1 MDKLSGDMNYELLM
15 KGIDGEVW
23 SLDLPLDAPAMN
35 YQTNN
40 LAELKDRNASYSQR
54 ISLPRTTHNEQ
65 AFQFSFVIGSGSY
78 VPYMRFPCQLFYE
91 GALISPVGAVL
102 NIVDVSDESIGIQ
115 IIGATADLFDTLNNT
130 DAKDPGDGMFLLKW
144 YTDTMGQ
151 IERRLVGPEG
161 VKVLYFW
168 LYATLQKN
176 PNIPPISMEAIQQVR
191 ELDKFYPHLNWYDL
205 VTWIFAREGYSL
217 ETDVDPVDRDEMFL
231 PCTYPVLA
239 DNPNAPKASGTGWIQ
254 DPPIGTT
261 VGVVWQGF
269 PGVTLSDPVA
279 GRLLMGT
286 VAGTFNWMTLWDTTI
301 TFSFSWSNISAI
313 RNGSVAVQV
322 THYKNDGTSAIVLI
336 RSWSSGSSGSASV
349 NIPMEAG
356 EHILVSGSLATVNPS
371 ANQYDMR
378 FPVSITA
385 PPVPETSPGDK
396 PQPGLTY
403 DLLAS
408 TGFKSL
414 GDIVKAFFQLFGLT
428 IDVNP
433 ATKVA
438 RAYSV
443 QEFYNR
449 RSSSGKNWS
458 DKLIKGKDTKLTFQ
472 LSNYAQSNEIKLED
486 NKDNNVTDSYKF
498 SIPDVNL
505 QPTKL
510 LFQIGFLAGLN
521 QTLYDEDTT
530 DKVHTIANYP
540 IWTVNRGRV
549 ENGEMTETTW
559 EYNALSKP
567 MVVHVNKSDYMWPQV
582 SVGYTLIRVRLFT
595 AYFKNLNYYVPK
607 YYDKLINNILKRPKI
622 LQTQILLD
630 SLDIQSL
637 DLFDPI
643 WLEEPGFW
651 FYVSKINNFQ
661 AEKITKVD
669 LIRM

>member
-1 MDKLSGDMNYELLM
+1 MNYELLM

-35 YQTNN
+35 YQINN

-65 AFQFSFVIGSGSY
+65 AFQFSFVVGSDSG
-78 VPYMRFPCQLFYE
+78 VPYMKFPCQLFYE
-91 GALISPVGAVL
+91 GALISPAGAVL
-102 NIVDVSDESIGIQ
+102 NIVDISDTSIGVQ
-115 IIGATADLFDTLNNT
+115 ILGATVDLFDTLNNT
-130 DAKDPGDGMFLLKW
+130 DAKDPGDGMFLFKW
-144 YTDTMGQ
+144 YTNTMGQ
-151 IERRLVGPEG
+151 TERHLSGSG
-161 VKVLYFW
+161 KVKILYFW

-176 PNIPPISMEAIQQVR
+176 PNFPPFAMEAIRQVS

-205 VTWIFAREGYSL
+205 VTWIFDRAGYSL
-217 ETDVDPVDRDEMFL
+217 ETNVDPVDRAGMFL

-239 DNPNAPKASGTGWIQ
+239 DNPKAPKATGVGWIRN
-254 DPPIGTT
+254 PSVGTT
-261 VGVVWQGF
+261 GVTWKGF

-279 GRLLMGT
+279 GRLT
-286 VAGTFNWMTLWDTTI
+286 IDSKPGTFNWMTLWDTTI
-301 TFSFSWSNISAI
+301 TFKFSWSNISAI
-313 RNGSVAVQV
+313 QKSSVAVKV
-322 THYKNDGTSAIVLI
+322 THYKNDGTSAVVLS
-336 RSWSSGSSGSASV
+336 RTWSSGSSGSASV
-349 NIPMEAG
+349 NIQMEAG
-356 EHILVSGSLATVNPS
+356 EYILVSGSLALAVKPVNS
-371 ANQYDMR
+371 FDMS
-378 FPVSITA
+378 FPVNITA

-414 GDIVKAFFQLFGLT
+414 GDIVKAFVQLFGLT
-428 IDVNP
+428 VDVNP

-438 RAYSV
+438 RAYSI

-472 LSNYAQSNEIKLED
+472 LSGYAQSNEIKLED

-521 QTLYDEDTT
+521 QRLYDSGITNKD
-530 DKVHTIANYP
+530 HTLANYP
-540 IWTVNRGRV
+540 IWTVNRGRM
-549 ENGEMTETTW
+549 ENGKMTETTW
-559 EYNALSKP
+559 EYNVLSKP
-567 MVVHVNKSDYMWPQV
+567 MVVHVDKSDYMRPKV
-582 SVGYTLIRVRLFT
+582 KVGRTITQVRLYT
-595 AYFKNLNYYVPK
+595 AYFKKLNYYVPK
-607 YYDKLINNILKRPKI
+607 YYGKLIHNILKRPKI
-622 LQTQILLD
+622 LQVQILLD

-637 DLFDPI
+637 DLFNPI
-643 WLEEPGFW
+643 WLEEHGFW

-661 AEKITKVD
+661 AGKISKVD

>member
-1 MDKLSGDMNYELLM
+1 MNYELLM
-15 KGIDGEVW
+15 RGIDGKVW

-35 YQTNN
+35 YQINN

-78 VPYMRFPCQLFYE
+78 VPYMKFPCQLFYE
-91 GALISPVGAVL
+91 GALISPAGAVL

-151 IERRLVGPEG
+151 IKRHLVGPEG
-161 VKVLYFW
+161 VKVPYFW

-176 PNIPPISMEAIQQVR
+176 PNTPPISMEAIRQVQ

-254 DPPIGTT
+254 DPPVGTV
-261 VGVVWQGF
+261 VGVVWQGS

-279 GRLLMGT
+279 GRLMMGT

-301 TFSFSWSNISAI
+301 TFSFSWSNTSAI
-313 RNGSVAVQV
+313 RDSSVSVRV
-322 THYKNDGTSAIVLI
+322 THYKNDGTNAVVVSK
-336 RSWSSGSSGSASV
+336 SWISGSSGSVSV
-349 NIPMEAG
+349 DIPMEAG
-356 EHILVSGSLATVNPS
+356 EHILVVGSFDTDSLS
-371 ANQYDMR
+371 ARNYDMR

-385 PPVPETSPGDK
+385 PPQSETSPGDK

-449 RSSSGKNWS
+449 RNSSGKNWS

-472 LSNYAQSNEIKLED
+472 LSSYAQSNEIKLED
-486 NKDNNVTDSYKF
+486 NKDNNVTGSYKF

-521 QTLYDEDTT
+521 QTLYDEDSTN
-530 DKVHTIANYP
+530 KLHTLANYP
-540 IWTVNRGRV
+540 IWTINRGRM

-567 MVVHVNKSDYMWPQV
+567 MVVHINKSDYMWPQV
-582 SVGYTLIRVRLFT
+582 SVGYTLIRVRLYT

-622 LQTQILLD
+622 LQIQILLD

-637 DLFDPI
+637 DLFNPI
-643 WLEEPGFW
+643 WLEEHGLW

-661 AEKITKVD
+661 AGKITKVD

>member
-1 MDKLSGDMNYELLM
+1 M

-35 YQTNN
+35 YQINN

-65 AFQFSFVIGSGSY
+65 AFQFSFEVGSGSG
-78 VPYMRFPCQLFYE
+78 VPYMKFPCQLFYE
-91 GALISPVGAVL
+91 GALISPAGAVL
-102 NIVDVSDESIGIQ
+102 NIVDVSDTSIGVQ
-115 IIGATADLFDTLNNT
+115 ILGATVDLFDTLNNT

-144 YTDTMGQ
+144 YKDTMGQ
-151 IERRLVGPEG
+151 TERYLSGPEK

-176 PNIPPISMEAIQQVR
+176 PNFPPFAMEAIRQVR

-205 VTWIFAREGYSL
+205 VTWIFDRAGYSL
-217 ETDVDPVDRDEMFL
+217 ETDVDPVDRAEMFL

-239 DNPNAPKASGTGWIQ
+239 DNPKAPRASGIGWIRNF
-254 DPPIGTT
+254 T
-261 VGVVWQGF
+261 VGTPAGVIWEGS

-279 GRLLMGT
+279 GRLTIGPKS
-286 VAGTFNWMTLWDTTI
+286 GTFSWMTLWDTTI
-301 TFSFSWSNISAI
+301 TFRFSWSNISAI
-313 RNGSVAVQV
+313 QKSSVAVEV
-322 THYKNDGTSAIVLI
+322 THYKNDGTSAVVLT
-336 RSWSSGSSGSASV
+336 RSWSTGSSGSASV
-349 NIPMEAG
+349 DIQMEAG
-356 EHILVSGSLATVNPS
+356 EHILVSGTLAVITNPDS
-371 ANQYDMR
+371 SFDMR

-414 GDIVKAFFQLFGLT
+414 GDIVKAFVQLFGLT
-428 IDVNP
+428 VDVNP
-433 ATKVA
+433 VTKVA
-438 RAYSV
+438 RAYSI

-472 LSNYAQSNEIKLED
+472 LSSYAQSNEIKLED

-521 QTLYDEDTT
+521 QKLYDAGTT
-530 DKVHTIANYP
+530 NKTHTLANYP
-540 IWTVNRGRV
+540 IWTINRGRM
-549 ENGEMTETTW
+549 ENGKMTETTW
-559 EYNALSKP
+559 EYNVLSKP
-567 MVVHVNKSDYMWPQV
+567 MVVHIDKSDYMRPV
-582 SVGYTLIRVRLFT
+582 VRVGYTSTRVRLYT

-607 YYDKLINNILKRPKI
+607 YYDKLINNILKRPKT
-622 LQTQILLD
+622 LQVQILLD

-637 DLFDPI
+637 DLFNPI
-643 WLEEPGFW
+643 WLEEHGFW

-661 AEKITKVD
+661 AGKIPKVD

>member
-1 MDKLSGDMNYELLM
+1 MNYELLM
-15 KGIDGEVW
+15 KGIDGKVW

-35 YQTNN
+35 YQINN

-65 AFQFSFVIGSGSY
+65 AFQFSFVVGSGSG
-78 VPYMRFPCQLFYE
+78 VPYMKFPCQLFYE
-91 GALISPVGAVL
+91 GALISPAGAVL
-102 NIVDVSDESIGIQ
+102 NIVDVSDTSIGVQ
-115 IIGATADLFDTLNNT
+115 ILGATVDLFDTLNNT

-151 IERRLVGPEG
+151 TERHLSGPEKA
-161 VKVLYFW
+161 KVLYFW

-176 PNIPPISMEAIQQVR
+176 PNFPPFVMEAIRQVS

-205 VTWIFAREGYSL
+205 VTWIFDRAGYSL
-217 ETDVDPVDRDEMFL
+217 ETDVAPVDRAEMFL

-239 DNPNAPKASGTGWIQ
+239 DNPKAPKASGIGWIRN
-254 DPPIGTT
+254 PSVGTT
-261 VGVVWQGF
+261 GVTWKGS

-279 GRLLMGT
+279 GRLT
-286 VAGTFNWMTLWDTTI
+286 IDPVPGTFNWMTLWDTTI
-301 TFSFSWSNISAI
+301 TFRFSWSNISAI
-313 RNGSVAVQV
+313 QKSSLAVKV
-322 THYKNDGTSAIVLI
+322 THYKNDGTSVVVLT

-349 NIPMEAG
+349 DIQMEAG
-356 EHILVSGSLATVNPS
+356 EHILVSGTLAIITNPDS
-371 ANQYDMR
+371 PFDMR

-414 GDIVKAFFQLFGLT
+414 GDIVKAFVQLFGLT
-428 IDVNP
+428 VDVNSV
-433 ATKVA
+433 TKVA
-438 RAYSV
+438 RAYSI

-472 LSNYAQSNEIKLED
+472 LSSYAQSNEMKLED

-521 QTLYDEDTT
+521 QRLYDADITNKT
-530 DKVHTIANYP
+530 HTLANYP
-540 IWTVNRGRV
+540 IWTVNRGRM
-549 ENGEMTETTW
+549 ENGEVTETTW
-559 EYNALSKP
+559 EYNVLSKP
-567 MVVHVNKSDYMWPQV
+567 MVVRIDKSDYMRPRV
-582 SVGYTLIRVRLFT
+582 KVGHTLTQVRLYT
-595 AYFKNLNYYVPK
+595 AYFRNLGYYVPK
-607 YYDKLINNILKRPKI
+607 YYGKLINNILKSPKI
-622 LQTQILLD
+622 LQAQILLD

-637 DLFDPI
+637 DLFNPI
-643 WLEEPGFW
+643 WLEEHGFW

-661 AEKITKVD
+661 AGKISKVD

>member
-1 MDKLSGDMNYELLM
+1 MNYELLM

-23 SLDLPLDAPAMN
+23 SLDLPLDAPVMN
-35 YQTNN
+35 YQINN

-65 AFQFSFVIGSGSY
+65 AFQFSFVVGSGSN
-78 VPYMRFPCQLFYE
+78 VPYMKFPCQLFYE
-91 GALISPVGAVL
+91 GALISPAGAVL
-102 NIVDVSDESIGIQ
+102 NIVDVSDTSIGVQ
-115 IIGATADLFDTLNNT
+115 IIGATSDLFDTLNNT
-130 DAKDPGDGMFLLKW
+130 DAKDPGTGMFLLKW

-151 IERRLVGPEG
+151 AERYLSGSGES
-161 VKVLYFW
+161 KVLYYW

-176 PNIPPISMEAIQQVR
+176 PNVPPISTEAIQEVR

-205 VTWIFAREGYSL
+205 VTWIFDREGYSL
-217 ETDVDPVDRDEMFL
+217 ETDVDSVDRSEMFL

-239 DNPNAPKASGTGWIQ
+239 DDPNVPKASGTGWIK
-254 DPPIGTT
+254 DTPPGGLA
-261 VGVVWQGF
+261 GVTWQGS

-279 GRLLMGT
+279 GRLIIDTIPGE
-286 VAGTFNWMTLWDTTI
+286 FSWMTLWDTTI
-301 TFSFSWSNISAI
+301 TFSFSWSNTSAI
-313 RNGSVAVQV
+313 QRGTVSVRV
-322 THYKNDGTSAIVLI
+322 THYKNDGTSAIVLT

-349 NIPMEAG
+349 DIPMEAG
-356 EHILVSGSLATVNPS
+356 EHILVNGSLLAGNLST
-371 ANQYDMR
+371 NQYDMR

-385 PPVPETSPGDK
+385 PIPPETSPGDK
-396 PQPGLTY
+396 PYPGLTY

-438 RAYSV
+438 RAYSI

-472 LSNYAQSNEIKLED
+472 LSSYAQSNEIKLED

-498 SIPDVNL
+498 SIQDVNL

-521 QTLYDEDTT
+521 QTLYDAGSTQRL
-530 DKVHTIANYP
+530 HTLANYP
-540 IWTVNRGRV
+540 IWTINRGRM

-559 EYNALSKP
+559 EYNVLSKP
-567 MVVHVNKSDYMWPQV
+567 MVVHINKSDYLRPQV
-582 SVGYTLIRVRLFT
+582 SVGYTLTSIRLCT
-595 AYFKNLNYYVPK
+595 ARFKSLNYYVPK
-607 YYDKLINNILKRPKI
+607 YYGKLIDNILKRPKI

-637 DLFDPI
+637 DLFNPI
-643 WLEEPGFW
+643 WLEEHGFW

-661 AEKITKVD
+661 AGKITKVD

>member
-1 MDKLSGDMNYELLM
+1 MNYELLM
-15 KGIDGEVW
+15 KDIDGEVW

-35 YQTNN
+35 YQINN

-65 AFQFSFVIGSGSY
+65 AFQFSFVIGSGSD
-78 VPYMRFPCQLFYE
+78 VPYMKFPCQLFYE
-91 GALISPVGAVL
+91 GALISPAGAVL
-102 NIVDVSDESIGIQ
+102 NIVDVSDTSIGVQ
-115 IIGATADLFDTLNNT
+115 ILGATTDLFDTLNNT
-130 DAKDPGDGMFLLKW
+130 DAKDPGTGMFLLKW

-151 IERRLVGPEG
+151 SERYLSGPG
-161 VKVLYFW
+161 GSKVLYFW

-176 PNIPPISMEAIQQVR
+176 PNMPPISTEAIQEVR

-205 VTWIFAREGYSL
+205 VTWIFDRGGYSL
-217 ETDVDPVDRDEMFL
+217 ETDVDPVDRAEMFL

-239 DNPNAPKASGTGWIQ
+239 DNPNVPKASGTGWIR
-254 DPPIGTT
+254 DTPPGGLA
-261 VGVVWQGF
+261 GVTWQGS
-269 PGVTLSDPVA
+269 PGVTLHDPVA
-279 GRLLMGT
+279 GRLTINPIPGE
-286 VAGTFNWMTLWDTTI
+286 FKWMTLWDTTI
-301 TFSFSWSNISAI
+301 TFSFSWSNTSAI
-313 RNGSVAVQV
+313 RGGRVSAQV
-322 THYKNDGTSAIVLI
+322 THYKNDGTSAIVLT

-349 NIPMEAG
+349 DIPMEAG
-356 EHILVSGSLATVNPS
+356 EYILVSGRLLAGSLVTD
-371 ANQYDMR
+371 QYDMR

-385 PPVPETSPGDK
+385 PIPPETSPGDR
-396 PQPGLTY
+396 PYPGLTY

-438 RAYSV
+438 RAYSI

-458 DKLIKGKDTKLTFQ
+458 DRLIKGKDTKLTFQ
-472 LSNYAQSNEIKLED
+472 LSSYAQSNEIKLED

-521 QTLYDEDTT
+521 QTLYDAGSTQRL
-530 DKVHTIANYP
+530 HTLANYP
-540 IWTVNRGRV
+540 IWTINRGRM
-549 ENGEMTETTW
+549 ENGKTTETTW
-559 EYNALSKP
+559 EYNVLSKP
-567 MVVHVNKSDYMWPQV
+567 MVVHINKSDYLQPQV
-582 SVGYTLIRVRLFT
+582 SVGYTLNPIRLYT
-595 AYFKNLNYYVPK
+595 ARFKSLNYYVPK
-607 YYDKLINNILKRPKI
+607 YYGKLIDNILKRPKI

-637 DLFDPI
+637 DLFNPI
-643 WLEEPGFW
+643 WLEEHGFW

-661 AEKITKVD
+661 AGKIAKVD

>member
-1 MDKLSGDMNYELLM
+1 MNYELLM
-15 KGIDGEVW
+15 KDIDGEVW

-35 YQTNN
+35 YQINN

-65 AFQFSFVIGSGSY
+65 AFQFSFVVGSGSY
-78 VPYMRFPCQLFYE
+78 VPYMKFPCQLFYE
-91 GALISPVGAVL
+91 GARISPAGAVL
-102 NIVDVSDESIGIQ
+102 NIVDISDTSIGVQ
-115 IIGATADLFDTLNNT
+115 ILGATVDLFDTLNNT

-144 YTDTMGQ
+144 YTNTMGQ
-151 IERRLVGPEG
+151 TERYLSGPEG

-176 PNIPPISMEAIQQVR
+176 PNFPPFAMEAIRQVS

-205 VTWIFAREGYSL
+205 VTWIFDRAGYSL
-217 ETDVDPVDRDEMFL
+217 ETDVDPVDRAEMFL

-239 DNPNAPKASGTGWIQ
+239 DNPKTPGVSGIGWIRN
-254 DPPIGTT
+254 PPVGTPT
-261 VGVVWQGF
+261 GVIWKGS

-279 GRLLMGT
+279 GRLTIGPGS
-286 VAGTFNWMTLWDTTI
+286 GTFSWMTLWDTTI
-301 TFSFSWSNISAI
+301 TFRFSWSNISAI
-313 RNGSVAVQV
+313 QKSSVAVKV
-322 THYKNDGTSAIVLI
+322 THYKNDGTSAVVLTK
-336 RSWSSGSSGSASV
+336 SWSSGSSGSASV
-349 NIPMEAG
+349 NIQMEAG
-356 EHILVSGSLATVNPS
+356 EHILVSGTLSVVTNPGS
-371 ANQYDMR
+371 SIDLR

-385 PPVPETSPGDK
+385 PPVPGTSPGDK

-414 GDIVKAFFQLFGLT
+414 GDIVKAFVQLFGLT
-428 IDVNP
+428 VDVNP
-433 ATKVA
+433 DTKVA

-449 RSSSGKNWS
+449 QSSSGKNWS

-472 LSNYAQSNEIKLED
+472 LSSYAQSNEMKLED

-521 QTLYDEDTT
+521 QSLYDT
-530 DKVHTIANYP
+530 DITNKTHTLANYP
-540 IWTVNRGRV
+540 IWTVNRGRM
-549 ENGEMTETTW
+549 ENGEKTETTW
-559 EYNALSKP
+559 EYNVLSKP
-567 MVVHVNKSDYMWPQV
+567 MVVHIDKSDYMRPKV
-582 SVGYTLIRVRLFT
+582 KVGNITTQIRLYT

-607 YYDKLINNILKRPKI
+607 YYGKLINNILKRPKI
-622 LQTQILLD
+622 LQVQILLD

-637 DLFDPI
+637 DLFNPI
-643 WLEEPGFW
+643 WLEEHGFW

-661 AEKITKVD
+661 AGKIPKVD

>member
-1 MDKLSGDMNYELLM
+1 MNYELLM
-15 KGIDGEVW
+15 KGIDGKVW

-35 YQTNN
+35 YQINN

-78 VPYMRFPCQLFYE
+78 APYKRFPCQLFYE

-102 NIVDVSDESIGIQ
+102 TIVDVSDTSIGIQ
-115 IIGATADLFDTLNNT
+115 ILGATADLFDTLNNT
-130 DAKDPGDGMFLLKW
+130 DAKDPGTGMFLLKW
-144 YTDTMGQ
+144 HTNTMGQ
-151 IERRLVGPEG
+151 TERYLYGPEK
-161 VKVLYFW
+161 VRVLYFW

-176 PNIPPISMEAIQQVR
+176 PNSPPVFMEAIRQVR

-205 VTWIFAREGYSL
+205 VTWIFDRAGYSL
-217 ETDVDPVDRDEMFL
+217 ETDVDPVDRSQMFL
-231 PCTYPVLA
+231 PCIYPVLA

-254 DPPIGTT
+254 NPPIGIT
-261 VGVVWQGF
+261 VGVIWQGY
-269 PGVTLSDPVA
+269 PGVSLNDLVD

-286 VAGTFNWMTLWDTTI
+286 ESGTFSWMTLWDTTI
-301 TFSFSWSNISAI
+301 TFSFSWSNISPI

-322 THYKNDGTSAIVLI
+322 THYKNDGTSAIVLT

-349 NIPMEAG
+349 DIPMEAG

-371 ANQYDMR
+371 LNQYDMR

-472 LSNYAQSNEIKLED
+472 LSSYAQSNEIKLED

-498 SIPDVNL
+498 SIWDVNL

-510 LFQIGFLAGLN
+510 LFQIGFLAGRN
-521 QTLYDEDTT
+521 QTLYDEDS
-530 DKVHTIANYP
+530 KIHTFANYP
-540 IWTVNRGRV
+540 IWTINRGQM
-549 ENGEMTETTW
+549 ENGEVTETTW

-567 MVVHVNKSDYMWPQV
+567 MVVHINKSDYMWPQV
-582 SVGYTLIRVRLFT
+582 SVGYALTRVRLYT
-595 AYFKNLNYYVPK
+595 AHFKNLNYYVPK
-607 YYDKLINNILKRPKI
+607 YYGKLISNILKRPKV

-630 SLDIQSL
+630 SFDIQGL
-637 DLFDPI
+637 DLFNPI
-643 WLEEPGFW
+643 WLEEYGFW

-661 AEKITKVD
+661 AGKITKVD

>member
-1 MDKLSGDMNYELLM
+1 MNYELLM
-15 KGIDGEVW
+15 KGIDGKVW

-35 YQTNN
+35 YQINS

-65 AFQFSFVIGSGSY
+65 AFQFSFVVGSGSG
-78 VPYMRFPCQLFYE
+78 VPYMKFPCQLFYE
-91 GALISPVGAVL
+91 GALISPAGAVL
-102 NIVDVSDESIGIQ
+102 NIVDVSDTSIGVQ
-115 IIGATADLFDTLNNT
+115 ILGATIDLFDTLNNT

-151 IERRLVGPEG
+151 TERYLSGPEG

-176 PNIPPISMEAIQQVR
+176 PNFPPLAMEAIRQVS

-205 VTWIFAREGYSL
+205 VTWIFDRAGYSL
-217 ETDVDPVDRDEMFL
+217 ETDVDPVDRAEMFL

-239 DNPNAPKASGTGWIQ
+239 DNPKAPGASGIGWIRN
-254 DPPIGTT
+254 PPVGTT
-261 VGVVWQGF
+261 GVTWKGS
-269 PGVTLSDPVA
+269 PGVTLKDPVA
-279 GRLLMGT
+279 GRLTIGPGS
-286 VAGTFNWMTLWDTTI
+286 GTFSWMTLWDTTI
-301 TFSFSWSNISAI
+301 KFKFSWSNISAI
-313 RNGSVAVQV
+313 QKSSVSVKV
-322 THYKNDGTSAIVLI
+322 THYKNDGTNAVVLT

-349 NIPMEAG
+349 DIQMEAG
-356 EHILVSGSLATVNPS
+356 EHILVYGALAMAVNPVNS
-371 ANQYDMR
+371 FDMK
-378 FPVSITA
+378 FPVNITA

-414 GDIVKAFFQLFGLT
+414 GDIVKAFVQLFGLT
-428 IDVNP
+428 VDVNP
-433 ATKVA
+433 VTKVA
-438 RAYSV
+438 RAYSM

-449 RSSSGKNWS
+449 QSSSGKNWS

-472 LSNYAQSNEIKLED
+472 LSNYAQSNEMKLED

-521 QTLYDEDTT
+521 QRLYDADITNET
-530 DKVHTIANYP
+530 HTLANYP
-540 IWTVNRGRV
+540 IWTVNRGRM
-549 ENGEMTETTW
+549 ENGEMTEKTW
-559 EYNALSKP
+559 EYNVLSKP
-567 MVVHVNKSDYMWPQV
+567 MVVHINKSDFMRPKV
-582 SVGYTLIRVRLFT
+582 RVGYTLTQIRLYT
-595 AYFKNLNYYVPK
+595 AYFKKLKYYVPK
-607 YYDKLINNILKRPKI
+607 YYDKLINNILKSPKI
-622 LQTQILLD
+622 LQVQILLD

-637 DLFDPI
+637 DLFNPI
-643 WLEEPGFW
+643 WLEEHGFW

-661 AEKITKVD
+661 AGKIPKVD

>member
-1 MDKLSGDMNYELLM
+1 MNYELLM
-15 KGIDGEVW
+15 KGIDGEVQ

-35 YQTNN
+35 YQINN
-40 LAELKDRNASYSQR
+40 LAELKDRSASYSQR
-54 ISLPRTTHNEQ
+54 IGLPRTTHNEQ
-65 AFQFSFVIGSGSY
+65 AFKFSFGIGSGSD
-78 VPYMRFPCQLFYE
+78 VPYMKFPCQLFYE

-102 NIVDVSDESIGIQ
+102 NVVDVSDESIGIQ
-115 IIGATADLFDTLNNT
+115 IIGATADLFNTLNNT

-151 IERRLVGPEG
+151 TERYLTGPDE
-161 VKVLYFW
+161 VEVLYFW

-176 PNIPPISMEAIQQVR
+176 PNVPPVSMEAIRQVR

-205 VTWIFAREGYSL
+205 VTWIFGRAGYSL
-217 ETDVDPVDRDEMFL
+217 ETDVDPVDRAEMFL

-239 DNPNAPKASGTGWIQ
+239 DNPKAPKASGTGWIQ
-254 DPPIGTT
+254 DPPIGST
-261 VGVVWQGF
+261 VGVIWEGY

-279 GRLLMGT
+279 GRLIIGT
-286 VAGTFNWMTLWDTTI
+286 EPGTFSWMTLWDTTI
-301 TFSFSWSNISAI
+301 TFSFAWSNPSSLQ
-313 RNGSVAVQV
+313 NGSVIVKV
-322 THYKNDGTSAIVLI
+322 THYKNDGTDAIVLD
-336 RSWSSGSSGSASV
+336 RTWMSGSSGSVSV
-349 NIPMEAG
+349 DIPMEAG
-356 EHILVSGSLATVNPS
+356 EHILVSGALDTGNYSPTR
-371 ANQYDMR
+371 YDMR

-385 PPVPETSPGDK
+385 PPAPETSPGDK

-521 QTLYDEDTT
+521 QDLYDADTT
-530 DKVHTIANYP
+530 NKIHTLANYP
-540 IWTVNRGRV
+540 IWTINRGRM

-567 MVVHVNKSDYMWPQV
+567 MVVHINKSDYMWPQV
-582 SVGYTLIRVRLFT
+582 SVGYTLTRVRLYT

-637 DLFDPI
+637 DLFNPI
-643 WLEEPGFW
+643 WLEEHGFW

-661 AEKITKVD
+661 AGKITKVD

>member
-1 MDKLSGDMNYELLM
+1 MNYELLM

-35 YQTNN
+35 YQINN

-65 AFQFSFVIGSGSY
+65 AFQFSFVVGSGSY
-78 VPYMRFPCQLFYE
+78 VPYMKFPCQLFYE
-91 GALISPVGAVL
+91 GALISPAGAVL
-102 NIVDVSDESIGIQ
+102 NIVDVSDTSIGVQ
-115 IIGATADLFDTLNNT
+115 ILGATADLFDTLNNT
-130 DAKDPGDGMFLLKW
+130 DAKDPGTGMFLLKW

-151 IERRLVGPEG
+151 AERYLSGPWES
-161 VKVLYFW
+161 KVLYFW

-176 PNIPPISMEAIQQVR
+176 PNVPPISTEAIQGVR

-205 VTWIFAREGYSL
+205 VTWIFDRGGYSL
-217 ETDVDPVDRDEMFL
+217 ETDVDPVDRAEMFL

-239 DNPNAPKASGTGWIQ
+239 DNPNVPKASGTGWIR
-254 DPPIGTT
+254 DIPPGGLG
-261 VGVVWQGF
+261 GVTWQGS

-279 GRLLMGT
+279 GRLTIDPIPGE
-286 VAGTFNWMTLWDTTI
+286 FSWMTLWDTTI
-301 TFSFSWSNISAI
+301 TFSLSWSNTSAI
-313 RNGSVAVQV
+313 QRGTVDVRV
-322 THYKNDGTSAIVLI
+322 THYKNDGTSAIVLT

-349 NIPMEAG
+349 DIPMEAG
-356 EHILVSGSLATVNPS
+356 EHILVYGSLHAGYFTTD
-371 ANQYDMR
+371 QYDMR

-385 PPVPETSPGDK
+385 PIPPEISPGDK
-396 PQPGLTY
+396 PYPGLTY

-414 GDIVKAFFQLFGLT
+414 GDIVKAFLQLFGLT
-428 IDVNP
+428 VDVNP

-438 RAYSV
+438 RAYSA

-472 LSNYAQSNEIKLED
+472 LSSYAQSNEIKLED

-521 QTLYDEDTT
+521 QTLYEGPSTGRT
-530 DKVHTIANYP
+530 HTLANYP
-540 IWTVNRGRV
+540 IWTINRGQM

-567 MVVHVNKSDYMWPQV
+567 MVVHINRSDFMWPQI
-582 SVGYTLIRVRLFT
+582 SVGYTLTRARLYT

-637 DLFDPI
+637 DLFNPI
-643 WLEEPGFW
+643 WLEEHGFW

-661 AEKITKVD
+661 AGKITKVD

>member
-1 MDKLSGDMNYELLM
+1 MNYELLM
-15 KGIDGEVW
+15 KGIDGKVW

-35 YQTNN
+35 YQINN

-65 AFQFSFVIGSGSY
+65 AFQFSFVVGSGSS
-78 VPYMRFPCQLFYE
+78 VPYMKFPCQLFYE
-91 GALISPVGAVL
+91 GALISPAGAVL
-102 NIVDVSDESIGIQ
+102 NIVDVSDTSIGVQ
-115 IIGATADLFDTLNNT
+115 ILGATVDLFDTLNNT

-151 IERRLVGPEG
+151 TERHLSGSGEA
-161 VKVLYFW
+161 KVLYFW

-176 PNIPPISMEAIQQVR
+176 PNFPPFAMEAIRQVN
-191 ELDKFYPHLNWYDL
+191 ELAKFYPHLNWYDL
-205 VTWIFAREGYSL
+205 VTWIFDRAGYSL
-217 ETDVDPVDRDEMFL
+217 ETDVDPVDRAEMFL

-239 DNPNAPKASGTGWIQ
+239 DNPKAPNASGIGWIRN
-254 DPPIGTT
+254 PSIGTT
-261 VGVVWQGF
+261 GVTWKGS

-279 GRLLMGT
+279 GRLSIST
-286 VAGTFNWMTLWDTTI
+286 QAGTFNWMSLWDTTI
-301 TFSFSWSNISAI
+301 TFRFSWSNISAI
-313 RNGSVAVQV
+313 QKCSLAVKV
-322 THYKNDGTSAIVLI
+322 THYKNDGTSAVVLT
-336 RSWSSGSSGSASV
+336 RSWSSGSSGNASV
-349 NIPMEAG
+349 NIQMEEG
-356 EHILVSGSLATVNPS
+356 EHILVSGSLAIATNPS
-371 ANQYDMR
+371 NSFDMR

-414 GDIVKAFFQLFGLT
+414 GDIVKAFVQLFGLT
-428 IDVNP
+428 VDVNP

-438 RAYSV
+438 RAYSI

-472 LSNYAQSNEIKLED
+472 LSSYAQSNEMKLED

-521 QTLYDEDTT
+521 QRLHDADVTNKTHTL
-530 DKVHTIANYP
+530 ANYP
-540 IWTVNRGRV
+540 IWTVNRGRM
-549 ENGEMTETTW
+549 ENGEVTETTW
-559 EYNALSKP
+559 EYNVLSKP
-567 MVVHVNKSDYMWPQV
+567 MVVRIDKSDFMRPKV
-582 SVGYTLIRVRLFT
+582 RVGYTTTQIRLYT
-595 AYFKNLNYYVPK
+595 AYFRNLKYYVPK
-607 YYDKLINNILKRPKI
+607 YYDKLINNILKSPKI
-622 LQTQILLD
+622 LQVQILLD

-637 DLFDPI
+637 DLFNPI
-643 WLEEPGFW
+643 WLEEHGFW

-661 AEKITKVD
+661 AGKIPKVD

>member
-1 MDKLSGDMNYELLM
+1 MNYELLM
-15 KGIDGEVW
+15 KGIDGKVW

-35 YQTNN
+35 YQINN

-65 AFQFSFVIGSGSY
+65 AFQFSFEVGSGSG
-78 VPYMRFPCQLFYE
+78 VPYMRFPCQLFYG
-91 GALISPVGAVL
+91 GALISPAGAVL
-102 NIVDVSDESIGIQ
+102 NIVDVSDTSIGVQ
-115 IIGATADLFDTLNNT
+115 ILGATVDLFDTLNNT

-151 IERRLVGPEG
+151 TERYLSGPEEA
-161 VKVLYFW
+161 KVLYFW

-176 PNIPPISMEAIQQVR
+176 PNFPPFDMEAIRQVS

-205 VTWIFAREGYSL
+205 VTWIFDRAGYSL
-217 ETDVDPVDRDEMFL
+217 ETDVDPVDRAEMFL

-239 DNPNAPKASGTGWIQ
+239 DNPEAPGASGIGWIQ
-254 DPPIGTT
+254 NPLIGTPT
-261 VGVVWQGF
+261 GVIWKGS
-269 PGVTLSDPVA
+269 PGVTLKDPVA
-279 GRLLMGT
+279 GRLTIGPGS
-286 VAGTFNWMTLWDTTI
+286 GTFSWMTLWDTTI
-301 TFSFSWSNISAI
+301 TFRFSWSNISAI
-313 RNGSVAVQV
+313 QKSSVSVKV
-322 THYKNDGTSAIVLI
+322 THYKNDGTSAVVLT

-349 NIPMEAG
+349 NIQMEAG
-356 EHILVSGSLATVNPS
+356 EHILVSGTLAIVTNPGS
-371 ANQYDMR
+371 SFDMR

-414 GDIVKAFFQLFGLT
+414 GDIVKAFVQLFGLT
-428 IDVNP
+428 VDVNP

-438 RAYSV
+438 RAYSTR
-443 QEFYNR
+443 EFYNR

-472 LSNYAQSNEIKLED
+472 LSSYAQSNEMKLED

-521 QTLYDEDTT
+521 QSLYDADTT
-530 DKVHTIANYP
+530 NRIHTLANYP
-540 IWTVNRGRV
+540 IWTVNRGRM
-549 ENGEMTETTW
+549 ENGEVTETTW
-559 EYNALSKP
+559 EYNILSKP
-567 MVVHVNKSDYMWPQV
+567 MVVRIDKSDYMRPKV
-582 SVGYTLIRVRLFT
+582 RVGHTTTQVRLYT
-595 AYFKNLNYYVPK
+595 AYFKNLKYYVPK
-607 YYDKLINNILKRPKI
+607 YYGKLINNILKSPKI
-622 LQTQILLD
+622 LQVQILLD

-637 DLFDPI
+637 DLFNPI
-643 WLEEPGFW
+643 WLEEHGFW

-661 AEKITKVD
+661 AGKIPKVD

>member
-1 MDKLSGDMNYELLM
+1 MNYELLM

-35 YQTNN
+35 YQINN

-65 AFQFSFVIGSGSY
+65 AFQFSFVVGSGSY
-78 VPYMRFPCQLFYE
+78 VPYMKFPCQLFYE
-91 GALISPVGAVL
+91 GALISPAGAVL
-102 NIVDVSDESIGIQ
+102 NIVDVSDTSIGIQ
-115 IIGATADLFDTLNNT
+115 ILGATADLFDTLNNT
-130 DAKDPGDGMFLLKW
+130 DAKDPGTGMFLLKW

-151 IERRLVGPEG
+151 SERYLSGPEG
-161 VKVLYFW
+161 SKVLYFW

-176 PNIPPISMEAIQQVR
+176 PNVLPISMEAIGQVR

-205 VTWIFAREGYSL
+205 VTWIFDRAGYSL
-217 ETDVDPVDRDEMFL
+217 ETDVDSVDRSEMFL

-254 DPPIGTT
+254 DPPAWGL
-261 VGVVWQGF
+261 VGVKWQGS

-279 GRLLMGT
+279 GRLMMGT
-286 VAGTFNWMTLWDTTI
+286 VSGTFSWMTLWDTTI

-313 RNGSVAVQV
+313 QNDSVAVQV
-322 THYKNDGTSAIVLI
+322 THYKNDGTTAIVLTK
-336 RSWSSGSSGSASV
+336 SWSSGSSGSASV
-349 NIPMEAG
+349 NIPMETG
-356 EHILVSGSLATVNPS
+356 EHILVSGSLSVVNPS

-385 PPVPETSPGDK
+385 PPVPEISPGDK

-472 LSNYAQSNEIKLED
+472 LSSYAQSNEIKLED

-498 SIPDVNL
+498 SIRDVNL

-521 QTLYDEDTT
+521 QTLYDKDSTQRL
-530 DKVHTIANYP
+530 HTLANYP
-540 IWTVNRGRV
+540 IWTINRGRM

-567 MVVHVNKSDYMWPQV
+567 MVVHINKSDYMWPQV
-582 SVGYTLIRVRLFT
+582 SVGYALTRVRLYP
-595 AYFKNLNYYVPK
+595 ARFKSLNYYVPK
-607 YYDKLINNILKRPKI
+607 YYGKLIDNILKRPKI

-637 DLFDPI
+637 DLFNPI
-643 WLEEPGFW
+643 WLEEHGFW

-661 AEKITKVD
+661 AGKISKVD

>member
-1 MDKLSGDMNYELLM
+1 MNYELLM
-15 KGIDGEVW
+15 RGIDGEVW

-35 YQTNN
+35 YQINN

-65 AFQFSFVIGSGSY
+65 AFQFSFVIGLGSY

-151 IERRLVGPEG
+151 IKRRLVGPEG

-176 PNIPPISMEAIQQVR
+176 PNMPPISMEAIRQVR

-217 ETDVDPVDRDEMFL
+217 ETDVDPVDRAEMFL

-261 VGVVWQGF
+261 VGVIWQGY

-279 GRLLMGT
+279 GRLLMGA

-322 THYKNDGTSAIVLI
+322 THYKNDGTSAIVLT

-349 NIPMEAG
+349 DIPMEAG

-414 GDIVKAFFQLFGLT
+414 GDIVKAFFQLFGLI

-458 DKLIKGKDTKLTFQ
+458 DKLIKGKGTKLTFQ

-521 QTLYDEDTT
+521 QTLYDEDSTN
-530 DKVHTIANYP
+530 KIHTLANYP
-540 IWTVNRGRV
+540 IWTINRGQM

-567 MVVHVNKSDYMWPQV
+567 MVVHINKSDYMWPQV
-582 SVGYTLIRVRLFT
+582 SVGYTLIRVRLYT

-607 YYDKLINNILKRPKI
+607 YYDKLINNMLKRPKI

-630 SLDIQSL
+630 SLDIQGL
-637 DLFDPI
+637 DLFNPI
-643 WLEEPGFW
+643 WLEEHGFW

-661 AEKITKVD
+661 AGKITKVD

>member
-1 MDKLSGDMNYELLM
+1 MNYELLM

-35 YQTNN
+35 YQINN

-65 AFQFSFVIGSGSY
+65 AFQFSFVVGSGSY
-78 VPYMRFPCQLFYE
+78 VPYMKFPCQLFYE
-91 GALISPVGAVL
+91 GALISPAGAVL
-102 NIVDVSDESIGIQ
+102 NIVDVSDTSIGIQ
-115 IIGATADLFDTLNNT
+115 IVGATADLFDTLNNT
-130 DAKDPGDGMFLLKW
+130 DAKDPGTGMFLLKW
-144 YTDTMGQ
+144 YTDTMGLA
-151 IERRLVGPEG
+151 ERHLSGPEES
-161 VKVLYFW
+161 KVLYFW

-176 PNIPPISMEAIQQVR
+176 PNVPPVSMEAIRQVQ

-205 VTWIFAREGYSL
+205 VTWIFDREGYSL
-217 ETDVDPVDRDEMFL
+217 ETDVDPVDRAEMFL

-254 DPPIGTT
+254 DPPIGTV
-261 VGVVWQGF
+261 VGVIWQGY

-279 GRLLMGT
+279 GRLTMGT

-322 THYKNDGTSAIVLI
+322 THYKNDGTSAIVLT
-336 RSWSSGSSGSASV
+336 RSWTSGSSGSVSV

-371 ANQYDMR
+371 VNQYDMR

-385 PPVPETSPGDK
+385 PIPPETSPGDK

-472 LSNYAQSNEIKLED
+472 LSSYAQSNEIKLED

-521 QTLYDEDTT
+521 QVLYDWDTT
-530 DKVHTIANYP
+530 NKLHRLANYP
-540 IWTVNRGRV
+540 IWTINRGRM

-567 MVVHVNKSDYMWPQV
+567 MVVHINKSDYMWPQV
-582 SVGYTLIRVRLFT
+582 SVGYTLIRVRLYT
-595 AYFKNLNYYVPK
+595 ARFKNLNYYVPK
-607 YYDKLINNILKRPKI
+607 YYGKLIDNILKRPKI

-637 DLFDPI
+637 DLFNPI
-643 WLEEPGFW
+643 WLEEHGFW

-661 AEKITKVD
+661 AGKITKVD

>member
-1 MDKLSGDMNYELLM
+1 MNYELLM
-15 KGIDGEVW
+15 KGIDGKVW

-35 YQTNN
+35 YQINN

-65 AFQFSFVIGSGSY
+65 AFQFSFVVGSGSG
-78 VPYMRFPCQLFYE
+78 VPYMKFPCQLFYE
-91 GALISPVGAVL
+91 GALISPAGAVL
-102 NIVDVSDESIGIQ
+102 NIVDVSDTSIGVQ
-115 IIGATADLFDTLNNT
+115 ILGATVDLFDTLNNT

-144 YTDTMGQ
+144 YTDTMGRT
-151 IERRLVGPEG
+151 ERYLSGPEG
-161 VKVLYFW
+161 IKVLYFW

-176 PNIPPISMEAIQQVR
+176 PESPPFAMEAIRQVR

-205 VTWIFAREGYSL
+205 VTWIFGRAGYSL
-217 ETDVDPVDRDEMFL
+217 ETNVDPVDRAEMFL

-239 DNPNAPKASGTGWIQ
+239 DDPKAPGASGIGWIRN
-254 DPPIGTT
+254 PSVGTT
-261 VGVVWQGF
+261 GVTWKGS
-269 PGVTLSDPVA
+269 PGETLSDPVA
-279 GRLLMGT
+279 GRLT
-286 VAGTFNWMTLWDTTI
+286 IDSVPGTFNWMTLWGTTI
-301 TFSFSWSNISAI
+301 TFRLSWSNISAI
-313 RNGSVAVQV
+313 QKSSVAVKV
-322 THYKNDGTSAIVLI
+322 THYKNDGTNAVVLT
-336 RSWSSGSSGSASV
+336 RSWSSGSSGNASV
-349 NIPMEAG
+349 DIQMEAG
-356 EHILVSGSLATVNPS
+356 EHIRVSGTLAITVNPVNS
-371 ANQYDMR
+371 FDMR
-378 FPVSITA
+378 FLVRITA

-414 GDIVKAFFQLFGLT
+414 GDIVKAFVQLFGLT
-428 IDVNP
+428 VDVNP
-433 ATKVA
+433 VTKVA
-438 RAYSV
+438 RAYSM

-472 LSNYAQSNEIKLED
+472 LSSYAQSNEMKLED

-521 QTLYDEDTT
+521 QRLYDADITNAT
-530 DKVHTIANYP
+530 HTLANYP
-540 IWTVNRGRV
+540 IWTVNRGRM

-559 EYNALSKP
+559 EYNVLSKP
-567 MVVHVNKSDYMWPQV
+567 MVVHINKSDFMRPKV
-582 SVGYTLIRVRLFT
+582 RVGYTLTQVRLYT
-595 AYFKNLNYYVPK
+595 AYFKNLKYYVPK
-607 YYDKLINNILKRPKI
+607 YYDKLINNILKSPKI
-622 LQTQILLD
+622 LQVQILLD

-637 DLFDPI
+637 DLFNPI
-643 WLEEPGFW
+643 WLEEHGFW

-661 AEKITKVD
+661 AGKIPKVD

>member
-1 MDKLSGDMNYELLM
+1 MNYELLM
-15 KGIDGEVW
+15 RGIDGEVW

-35 YQTNN
+35 YQINN

-65 AFQFSFVIGSGSY
+65 AFQFSFVVGSGSY
-78 VPYMRFPCQLFYE
+78 VPYMKFPCQLFYE
-91 GALISPVGAVL
+91 GALISPAGAVL
-102 NIVDVSDESIGIQ
+102 NIVDVSDTSIGVQ
-115 IIGATADLFDTLNNT
+115 ILGATADLFVTLNNT
-130 DAKDPGDGMFLLKW
+130 DAKDPGTGMFLLKW

-151 IERRLVGPEG
+151 TERYLSGPEES
-161 VKVLYFW
+161 KVLYFW

-176 PNIPPISMEAIQQVR
+176 PNVPPISGEAIQEVR

-205 VTWIFAREGYSL
+205 VTWIFDRAGYSL
-217 ETDVDPVDRDEMFL
+217 ETDVDPVDRAEMFL

-239 DNPNAPKASGTGWIQ
+239 DNPNVPKASGTGWIR
-254 DPPIGTT
+254 DTPPGGLA
-261 VGVVWQGF
+261 GVTWQGS

-279 GRLLMGT
+279 GRLIIDPMPGE
-286 VAGTFNWMTLWDTTI
+286 FSWMTLWDTTI
-301 TFSFSWSNISAI
+301 TFSFSWSNTSAI
-313 RNGSVAVQV
+313 QRGTVSVRV
-322 THYKNDGTSAIVLI
+322 THYKNDGTSAIVLT
-336 RSWSSGSSGSASV
+336 RSWTSGSSGSASV
-349 NIPMEAG
+349 DIPMEAG
-356 EHILVSGSLATVNPS
+356 EHILVSGTLVAGNFTTD
-371 ANQYDMR
+371 QYDMR

-385 PPVPETSPGDK
+385 PIPPGTSPGDR
-396 PQPGLTY
+396 PYPGLTY

-414 GDIVKAFFQLFGLT
+414 GDIVKAFLQLFGLT

-433 ATKVA
+433 ATKVS
-438 RAYSV
+438 RAYSI

-472 LSNYAQSNEIKLED
+472 LSSYAQSNEIKLED

-521 QTLYDEDTT
+521 QTLYDAGSTQR
-530 DKVHTIANYP
+530 VHTLANYP
-540 IWTVNRGRV
+540 IWTINRGRM

-567 MVVHVNKSDYMWPQV
+567 MVVHINKSDYLRPQV
-582 SVGYTLIRVRLFT
+582 SVGYTLTPIRLYT

-637 DLFDPI
+637 DLFNPI
-643 WLEEPGFW
+643 WLEEHGFW

-661 AEKITKVD
+661 AGKITKVD

>member
-1 MDKLSGDMNYELLM
+1 MNYELLM

-35 YQTNN
+35 YQINN

-65 AFQFSFVIGSGSY
+65 AFQFSFVVGSGSY
-78 VPYMRFPCQLFYE
+78 VPYMKFPCQLFYE
-91 GALISPVGAVL
+91 GALISPAGAVL

-130 DAKDPGDGMFLLKW
+130 DAKDPGDGTFLLRW

-151 IERRLVGPEG
+151 TERYLSGPGES
-161 VKVLYFW
+161 KVLYFW

-176 PNIPPISMEAIQQVR
+176 PNIPPISMEAIGQVR

-205 VTWIFAREGYSL
+205 ITWIFDREGYSL
-217 ETDVDPVDRDEMFL
+217 ETDVDPVDRSEMFL

-239 DNPNAPKASGTGWIQ
+239 DNPNVPKASGTGWIK
-254 DPPIGTT
+254 DTPPGGLA
-261 VGVVWQGF
+261 GVTWQGS

-279 GRLLMGT
+279 VRLIIDTIPGE
-286 VAGTFNWMTLWDTTI
+286 FSWMTLWDTTI
-301 TFSFSWSNISAI
+301 TFSFSWSNTSAI
-313 RNGSVAVQV
+313 QRGTVTVRV
-322 THYKNDGTSAIVLI
+322 THYKNDGTDAIVLS
-336 RSWSSGSSGSASV
+336 RSWTSGSYGSVSV
-349 NIPMEAG
+349 DIPMEAG
-356 EHILVSGSLATVNPS
+356 EHILVYGSLLAGNFSTD
-371 ANQYDMR
+371 QYDMR

-385 PPVPETSPGDK
+385 PIPPETSPGDR
-396 PQPGLTY
+396 PYPGLTY

-433 ATKVA
+433 ATRVA

-443 QEFYNR
+443 QEIYNR
-449 RSSSGKNWS
+449 RNSSGKNWS

-472 LSNYAQSNEIKLED
+472 MSSYAQSNEIKLED

-498 SIPDVNL
+498 SIQDVNL

-521 QTLYDEDTT
+521 QALYDEYTQRL
-530 DKVHTIANYP
+530 HTLANYP
-540 IWTVNRGRV
+540 IWTINRGRM

-559 EYNALSKP
+559 EYNALNKP
-567 MVVHVNKSDYMWPQV
+567 MVVHINKYDYMEPKV
-582 SVGYTLIRVRLFT
+582 SVGYALTQVRLYT
-595 AYFKNLNYYVPK
+595 ARFKSLNYYVPK
-607 YYDKLINNILKRPKI
+607 YYGKLIDNILKRPKI

-637 DLFDPI
+637 DLFNPI
-643 WLEEPGFW
+643 WLEEHGFW

-661 AEKITKVD
+661 AGKITKVD

>member
-1 MDKLSGDMNYELLM
+1 MNYELLM

-35 YQTNN
+35 YQINN

-65 AFQFSFVIGSGSY
+65 AFQFSFVVGSGSC
-78 VPYMRFPCQLFYE
+78 VPYMKFPCQLFYE
-91 GALISPVGAVL
+91 GALISPAGAVL
-102 NIVDVSDESIGIQ
+102 NIVDVSDTSIGVQ
-115 IIGATADLFDTLNNT
+115 ILGATVDLFDTLNNT

-151 IERRLVGPEG
+151 TERYLSGPGE

-176 PNIPPISMEAIQQVR
+176 PNFPPFAMEAIRQVG

-205 VTWIFAREGYSL
+205 VTWIFDRAGYSL
-217 ETDVDPVDRDEMFL
+217 ETDVDPVDRAEMFL

-239 DNPNAPKASGTGWIQ
+239 DNPKAPRASGIGWIRNF
-254 DPPIGTT
+254 T
-261 VGVVWQGF
+261 VGTPAGVIWEGS
-269 PGVTLSDPVA
+269 PGVTLRDPVA
-279 GRLLMGT
+279 GRLNIGPGS
-286 VAGTFNWMTLWDTTI
+286 GTFSWMTLWDTTI
-301 TFSFSWSNISAI
+301 TFRFSWSNISAI
-313 RNGSVAVQV
+313 RNSSVAVKV
-322 THYKNDGTSAIVLI
+322 THYKNDGTSAVVLT
-336 RSWSSGSSGSASV
+336 RSWSTGSSGSASV
-349 NIPMEAG
+349 DIQMEAG
-356 EHILVSGSLATVNPS
+356 EHILVSGTLAVITNPVS
-371 ANQYDMR
+371 SFDMR

-414 GDIVKAFFQLFGLT
+414 GDIVKAFVQLFGLT
-428 IDVNP
+428 VDVNP
-433 ATKVA
+433 VTKVA
-438 RAYSV
+438 RAYSI

-472 LSNYAQSNEIKLED
+472 LSSYAQSNEMKLED

-521 QTLYDEDTT
+521 QSLYDAGNTN
-530 DKVHTIANYP
+530 KIHTLANYP
-540 IWTVNRGRV
+540 IWTINRGRM
-549 ENGEMTETTW
+549 ENGEVTETTW
-559 EYNALSKP
+559 EYNVLSKP
-567 MVVHVNKSDYMWPQV
+567 MVVHINKSDYMRPV
-582 SVGYTLIRVRLFT
+582 VRVGYIRTQVRLYT

-622 LQTQILLD
+622 LQVQILLD

-637 DLFDPI
+637 DLFNPI
-643 WLEEPGFW
+643 WLEEHGFW

-661 AEKITKVD
+661 AGKIPKVD

>member
-1 MDKLSGDMNYELLM
+1 MNYELLM

-35 YQTNN
+35 YQINN

-65 AFQFSFVIGSGSY
+65 AFQFSFEVGSGSD

-91 GALISPVGAVL
+91 GALISPAGAVL
-102 NIVDVSDESIGIQ
+102 NIVDVSDTSIGVQ
-115 IIGATADLFDTLNNT
+115 ILGATVDLFDTLNNT

-151 IERRLVGPEG
+151 TERYLSGSGEA
-161 VKVLYFW
+161 KVLYFW

-176 PNIPPISMEAIQQVR
+176 PNFPPFAMEAIRQVS

-205 VTWIFAREGYSL
+205 VTWIFDRAGYSL
-217 ETDVDPVDRDEMFL
+217 ETDVDPVDRAEMFL

-239 DNPNAPKASGTGWIQ
+239 DNPKAPGASGIGWIQ
-254 DPPIGTT
+254 NPSIGTT
-261 VGVVWQGF
+261 GVTWKGS

-279 GRLLMGT
+279 GRLT
-286 VAGTFNWMTLWDTTI
+286 IDPQAGTFNWMTLWDTTI
-301 TFSFSWSNISAI
+301 TFRFSWSNISAI
-313 RNGSVAVQV
+313 QKSSLVVKV
-322 THYKNDGTSAIVLI
+322 THYKNDGTSAVVLT
-336 RSWSSGSSGSASV
+336 RSWSSGSSGNASV
-349 NIPMEAG
+349 DIQMEAG
-356 EHILVSGSLATVNPS
+356 EHILVSGTLSVITNPS
-371 ANQYDMR
+371 NSFDMR
-378 FPVSITA
+378 FPVRITA

-414 GDIVKAFFQLFGLT
+414 GDIVKAFVQLFGLT
-428 IDVNP
+428 VDVNP

-438 RAYSV
+438 RAYSI

-472 LSNYAQSNEIKLED
+472 LSRYAQSNEIKLED

-521 QTLYDEDTT
+521 QSLYDADITNKT
-530 DKVHTIANYP
+530 HTLANYP
-540 IWTVNRGRV
+540 IWTVNRGRM
-549 ENGEMTETTW
+549 ENGEVTETTW
-559 EYNALSKP
+559 EYNVLSKP
-567 MVVHVNKSDYMWPQV
+567 MVVRIDKSDYMRPGV
-582 SVGYTLIRVRLFT
+582 RVGHTLTRVRLYT
-595 AYFKNLNYYVPK
+595 AYFRNLDYYVSK
-607 YYDKLINNILKRPKI
+607 YYGKLINNILKSPKI
-622 LQTQILLD
+622 LQAQILLD

-637 DLFDPI
+637 DLFNPI
-643 WLEEPGFW
+643 WLEEHGFW

-661 AEKITKVD
+661 AGKIPKVD

>member
-1 MDKLSGDMNYELLM
+1 MNYELLM

-35 YQTNN
+35 YQINN

-65 AFQFSFVIGSGSY
+65 AFQFSFVVGSGSY
-78 VPYMRFPCQLFYE
+78 VPYMKFPCQLFYE
-91 GALISPVGAVL
+91 GALISPAGAVL
-102 NIVDVSDESIGIQ
+102 NIVDVSDTSIGVQ

-130 DAKDPGDGMFLLKW
+130 DAKDPGTGMFLLKW

-151 IERRLVGPEG
+151 TERYLSGPEES
-161 VKVLYFW
+161 KVLYFW

-176 PNIPPISMEAIQQVR
+176 PNVPPISTEAIQEVR

-205 VTWIFAREGYSL
+205 VTWIFDRAGYNL
-217 ETDVDPVDRDEMFL
+217 ETDVDSVDRSEMFL

-239 DNPNAPKASGTGWIQ
+239 DNPNVPKASGTGWIK
-254 DPPIGTT
+254 DTPPGGLD
-261 VGVVWQGF
+261 GVTWQGS

-279 GRLLMGT
+279 GRLTIDPIPGE
-286 VAGTFNWMTLWDTTI
+286 FSWMTLWDTTI
-301 TFSFSWSNISAI
+301 TFSFSWSNTSAI
-313 RNGSVAVQV
+313 QRGTISVRV
-322 THYKNDGTSAIVLI
+322 THYKNDGTSAIVLT

-349 NIPMEAG
+349 DIPMEAG
-356 EHILVSGSLATVNPS
+356 EHILVSGTLVAGNFSTD
-371 ANQYDMR
+371 QYNMR

-385 PPVPETSPGDK
+385 PIPPETSPGDR
-396 PQPGLTY
+396 PYPGLTY

-414 GDIVKAFFQLFGLT
+414 GDIVKAFFQLLGLT

-449 RSSSGKNWS
+449 QSSSGKNWS
-458 DKLIKGKDTKLTFQ
+458 DKLIKGKDTKLTFR
-472 LSNYAQSNEIKLED
+472 LSSYAQSNEIKLED

-521 QTLYDEDTT
+521 QTLYDAGSTQRL
-530 DKVHTIANYP
+530 HTLANYP
-540 IWTVNRGRV
+540 IWTINRGRM

-559 EYNALSKP
+559 EYNVLSKP
-567 MVVHVNKSDYMWPQV
+567 MVVHINKSDYLRPQV
-582 SVGYTLIRVRLFT
+582 SVGYTLTPIRLYT
-595 AYFKNLNYYVPK
+595 AYFKSLNYYVPK
-607 YYDKLINNILKRPKI
+607 YYGKLIDNILKRPKI

-637 DLFDPI
+637 DLFNPI
-643 WLEEPGFW
+643 WLEEHGFW

-661 AEKITKVD
+661 AGKITKVD

>member
-1 MDKLSGDMNYELLM
+1 MNYELLM

-35 YQTNN
+35 YQINN

-65 AFQFSFVIGSGSY
+65 AFQFSSVVGSDSG
-78 VPYMRFPCQLFYE
+78 VPYMKFPCQLFYE
-91 GALISPVGAVL
+91 GALISPAGAVL
-102 NIVDVSDESIGIQ
+102 NVVDVSDTSIGVQ
-115 IIGATADLFDTLNNT
+115 ILGATVDLFDTLNST
-130 DAKDPGDGMFLLKW
+130 DAKDPGGGMFLLKW

-151 IERRLVGPEG
+151 TERYLSGPEK

-176 PNIPPISMEAIQQVR
+176 PNFPPFAMEAIRQVS

-205 VTWIFAREGYSL
+205 VTWIFARAGYSL
-217 ETDVDPVDRDEMFL
+217 ETDVDPVDRAEMFL

-239 DNPNAPKASGTGWIQ
+239 DNPKAPEASGTGWIKN
-254 DPPIGTT
+254 PSVGTT
-261 VGVVWQGF
+261 GVIWKGS

-279 GRLLMGT
+279 GRLTIGPGS
-286 VAGTFNWMTLWDTTI
+286 GTFNWMTLWDTTI
-301 TFSFSWSNISAI
+301 TFKFSWSNISAI
-313 RNGSVAVQV
+313 QKCSVEVKV
-322 THYKNDGTSAIVLI
+322 THYKNDGTSAVVLV
-336 RSWSSGSSGSASV
+336 RSWSSGSFGSASV
-349 NIPMEAG
+349 DIPMEAG
-356 EHILVSGSLATVNPS
+356 EHILVSGNFVMVLNPVNS
-371 ANQYDMR
+371 VDMR

-414 GDIVKAFFQLFGLT
+414 GDIVKAFVQLFGLT
-428 IDVNP
+428 VDINP
-433 ATKVA
+433 VTKVA
-438 RAYSV
+438 RAYSIR
-443 QEFYNR
+443 EFYNR

-472 LSNYAQSNEIKLED
+472 LSSYAQSNEMKLED

-498 SIPDVNL
+498 SISDVNL

-521 QTLYDEDTT
+521 QRLHDSDIT
-530 DKVHTIANYP
+530 DKTHTLANYP
-540 IWTVNRGRV
+540 IWTVNRGRR
-549 ENGEMTETTW
+549 ENGETTETTW
-559 EYNALSKP
+559 EYNVLSKP
-567 MVVHVNKSDYMWPQV
+567 MVVHIDKSDFMRPKV
-582 SVGYTLIRVRLFT
+582 KVGRTLTQVRLYT
-595 AYFKNLNYYVPK
+595 AYFKHLKYYVPK
-607 YYDKLINNILKRPKI
+607 YYGKLINNILKRPKI
-622 LQTQILLD
+622 LQVQILLD
-630 SLDIQSL
+630 PLDIQSL
-637 DLFDPI
+637 DLFNPI
-643 WLEEPGFW
+643 WLEEHGFW
-651 FYVSKINNFQ
+651 FYVSKISNFQ
-661 AEKITKVD
+661 AGKIPKVD

>member
-1 MDKLSGDMNYELLM
+1 MNYELLM

-35 YQTNN
+35 YQINN

-65 AFQFSFVIGSGSY
+65 AFQFSFVVGSGSCA
-78 VPYMRFPCQLFYE
+78 PYMKFPCQLFYE
-91 GALISPVGAVL
+91 GALISPAGAVL
-102 NIVDVSDESIGIQ
+102 SIVDVSDTSIGVQ
-115 IIGATADLFDTLNNT
+115 ILGATVDLFDILNNT

-151 IERRLVGPEG
+151 IERYLSGPKG

-176 PNIPPISMEAIQQVR
+176 PNFPPFSMEAIRQVS

-205 VTWIFAREGYSL
+205 VTWIFDQAGYSL
-217 ETDVDPVDRDEMFL
+217 ETDVDPVDRAEMFL

-239 DNPNAPKASGTGWIQ
+239 DNPKAPRASGIGWIQ
-254 DPPIGTT
+254 NLSVGTPT
-261 VGVVWQGF
+261 GVIWKGS
-269 PGVTLSDPVA
+269 PGVTLSDPIA
-279 GRLLMGT
+279 GRLTIGPES
-286 VAGTFNWMTLWDTTI
+286 GTFSWMTLWDTTI
-301 TFSFSWSNISAI
+301 TFRFSWSNISAI
-313 RNGSVAVQV
+313 QKSSVTIKV
-322 THYKNDGTSAIVLI
+322 THYKNDGTSAVVLT

-349 NIPMEAG
+349 DIQMEEG
-356 EHILVSGSLATVNPS
+356 EHILVFGTLAIVTNPVNS
-371 ANQYDMR
+371 FDLR

-385 PPVPETSPGDK
+385 PPVPETSPGDR

-414 GDIVKAFFQLFGLT
+414 GNIVKAFVQLFGLT
-428 IDVNP
+428 VDVNP
-433 ATKVA
+433 VTKVA
-438 RAYSV
+438 RAYSIR
-443 QEFYNR
+443 EFYNR

-458 DKLIKGKDTKLTFQ
+458 DKLIEGKDTKLTFQ
-472 LSNYAQSNEIKLED
+472 LSSYAQSNEVKLED

-521 QTLYDEDTT
+521 QSLYDADITNKT
-530 DKVHTIANYP
+530 HTLANYP
-540 IWTVNRGRV
+540 IWTINRGRM

-559 EYNALSKP
+559 EYNVLSKP
-567 MVVHVNKSDYMWPQV
+567 MVVRIDKSDYMRPKV
-582 SVGYTLIRVRLFT
+582 RIGYTLTRVRLYT
-595 AYFKNLNYYVPK
+595 AYFKKLNYYVPK
-607 YYDKLINNILKRPKI
+607 YYGKLINNILKSPKT
-622 LQTQILLD
+622 LQVQILLD

-637 DLFDPI
+637 DLFNPI
-643 WLEEPGFW
+643 WLEEHGFW

-661 AEKITKVD
+661 AGKISKVD

>member
-1 MDKLSGDMNYELLM
+1 MNYELLM

-23 SLDLPLDAPAMN
+23 SLDLPFDAPAMN
-35 YQTNN
+35 YQINN

-65 AFQFSFVIGSGSY
+65 AFRFSSVIGSGSD
-78 VPYMRFPCQLFYE
+78 VPYMKFPCQLFYE
-91 GALISPVGAVL
+91 GALISPAGAVL
-102 NIVDVSDESIGIQ
+102 NIVDVSDTSIGVQ
-115 IIGATADLFDTLNNT
+115 ILGVTADLFGTLNNT
-130 DAKDPGDGMFLLKW
+130 DAKDPGTGMFLLKW

-151 IERRLVGPEG
+151 AERYLSGPG
-161 VKVLYFW
+161 GSKVLYFW
-168 LYATLQKN
+168 LYATLRKN
-176 PNIPPISMEAIQQVR
+176 SNMPLTPTEELRQIR
-191 ELDKFYPHLNWYDL
+191 EMDKFYPHLNWYDL
-205 VTWIFAREGYSL
+205 VTWIFSRAGYSL
-217 ETDVDPVDRDEMFL
+217 ETDVDSVDRSEMFL

-239 DNPNAPKASGTGWIQ
+239 DNPNAPKASGTGWIRN
-254 DPPIGTT
+254 PPIGTT
-261 VGVVWQGF
+261 AGVIWQGS

-279 GRLLMGT
+279 GRLMMDT
-286 VAGTFNWMTLWDTTI
+286 VSRTFRWMTLWDTTI
-301 TFSFSWSNISAI
+301 TFRFSWSNISAI
-313 RNGSVAVQV
+313 QNGSVTVQV
-322 THYKNDGTSAIVLI
+322 THYKNDGTSAIVLT

-349 NIPMEAG
+349 DIPMEAG

-371 ANQYDMR
+371 VDQYDMR

-414 GDIVKAFFQLFGLT
+414 GDIVKAFLQLFGLI

-438 RAYSV
+438 RAYSIK
-443 QEFYNR
+443 EFYNR

-458 DKLIKGKDTKLTFQ
+458 GKLIEGKDTKLTFQ
-472 LSNYAQSNEIKLED
+472 LSSYAQTNEIKLED

-521 QTLYDEDTT
+521 RTLYDGDSTGRI
-530 DKVHTIANYP
+530 HTFANYP
-540 IWTVNRGRV
+540 IWTFNRVRM
-549 ENGEMTETTW
+549 ENEEMTETTW

-567 MVVHVNKSDYMWPQV
+567 MIVHVNKSDYMWIQV
-582 SVGYTLIRVRLFT
+582 RVGYARTRVRLYP
-595 AYFKNLNYYVPK
+595 AYFQSLKYYIPK

-637 DLFDPI
+637 DLFNPI
-643 WLEEPGFW
+643 WLEEHGFW

-661 AEKITKVD
+661 AGKITKVD

>member
-1 MDKLSGDMNYELLM
+1 MNYELLM

-35 YQTNN
+35 YQINN

-65 AFQFSFVIGSGSY
+65 AFQFSFVVGSDSY
-78 VPYMRFPCQLFYE
+78 VPYMKFPCQLFYE
-91 GALISPVGAVL
+91 GALISPAGAVL
-102 NIVDVSDESIGIQ
+102 NIVDVSDTSIGVQ
-115 IIGATADLFDTLNNT
+115 ILGATADLFDTLNNT
-130 DAKDPGDGMFLLKW
+130 DAKDPGTGMFLLKW

-151 IERRLVGPEG
+151 SERYLSGPKES
-161 VKVLYFW
+161 KVLYFW

-176 PNIPPISMEAIQQVR
+176 PNVPPISMEAIRQVR

-205 VTWIFAREGYSL
+205 VTWIFDRAGYSL
-217 ETDVDPVDRDEMFL
+217 ETDVDSVDRSEMFL

-239 DNPNAPKASGTGWIQ
+239 DNPNVPKASGTGWIK
-254 DPPIGTT
+254 DTPPGGLA
-261 VGVVWQGF
+261 GVTWQGS

-286 VAGTFNWMTLWDTTI
+286 VSGTFSWMTLWDTTI
-301 TFSFSWSNISAI
+301 TFSFSWSNTSAI
-313 RNGSVAVQV
+313 SRGTVTVQV
-322 THYKNDGTSAIVLI
+322 THYKNDGTDAIVLT
-336 RSWSSGSSGSASV
+336 RSWTSGSSGSASV
-349 NIPMEAG
+349 DIPMEAG
-356 EHILVSGSLATVNPS
+356 EHILVQGSLLAGNFTTD
-371 ANQYDMR
+371 QYDMR

-385 PPVPETSPGDK
+385 PIPLETSPGDK
-396 PQPGLTY
+396 PYPGLTY

-438 RAYSV
+438 RAYSGR
-443 QEFYNR
+443 EFYNR

-472 LSNYAQSNEIKLED
+472 LSSYAQSNEIKLED

-521 QTLYDEDTT
+521 QTLYEGPSTGMT
-530 DKVHTIANYP
+530 HTLANYP
-540 IWTVNRGRV
+540 IWTINRGRM

-567 MVVHVNKSDYMWPQV
+567 MVVHINKSDFMWPQV
-582 SVGYTLIRVRLFT
+582 SVGYTLTRVRLFT
-595 AYFKNLNYYVPK
+595 AYFKKLNYYVPK

-637 DLFDPI
+637 DLFNPI
-643 WLEEPGFW
+643 WLEEHGFW

-661 AEKITKVD
+661 AGKISKVD

>member
-1 MDKLSGDMNYELLM
+1 MNYELLM

-35 YQTNN
+35 YQINN

-65 AFQFSFVIGSGSY
+65 AFQFSFVVGSGSY
-78 VPYMRFPCQLFYE
+78 VPYMKFPCQLFYE
-91 GALISPVGAVL
+91 GALISPAGAVL
-102 NIVDVSDESIGIQ
+102 NIVDVSDTSIGIQ
-115 IIGATADLFDTLNNT
+115 ILGANADLFDTLNNT
-130 DAKDPGDGMFLLKW
+130 DAKDPETGMFLLKW

-151 IERRLVGPEG
+151 SERYLSGPEES
-161 VKVLYFW
+161 KVLYFW

-176 PNIPPISMEAIQQVR
+176 PNVPPISMEAIGQVR
-191 ELDKFYPHLNWYDL
+191 ELDKFYP
-205 VTWIFAREGYSL
+205 WIFDRAGYSL
-217 ETDVDPVDRDEMFL
+217 ETDVDLVDRSEMFL

-254 DPPIGTT
+254 DPPPGGLA
-261 VGVVWQGF
+261 GVIWQGS
-269 PGVTLSDPVA
+269 PGVTLSDPIA
-279 GRLLMGT
+279 GRLIIDTISGE
-286 VAGTFNWMTLWDTTI
+286 FSWMTIWDTTI

-322 THYKNDGTSAIVLI
+322 THYKNDGTSAIVLT

-349 NIPMEAG
+349 DIPMEAG
-356 EHILVSGSLATVNPS
+356 EHILVSGSLLAGNFSTD
-371 ANQYDMR
+371 QYDMR

-385 PPVPETSPGDK
+385 PIPPETSPGDR
-396 PQPGLTY
+396 PYPGLTY

-472 LSNYAQSNEIKLED
+472 LSSYAQSNEIKLED

-521 QTLYDEDTT
+521 QTLYDEYTQRL
-530 DKVHTIANYP
+530 HTLANYP
-540 IWTVNRGRV
+540 IWTINRGRM

-567 MVVHVNKSDYMWPQV
+567 MVVHINKYDYMEPKV
-582 SVGYTLIRVRLFT
+582 SVGYALTQVRLYT
-595 AYFKNLNYYVPK
+595 ARFKSLNYYVPK
-607 YYDKLINNILKRPKI
+607 YYGKLIDNILKRPKI

-637 DLFDPI
+637 DLFNPI
-643 WLEEPGFW
+643 WLEEHGFW

-661 AEKITKVD
+661 AGKITKVD

>member
-1 MDKLSGDMNYELLM
+1 MNYELLM
-15 KGIDGEVW
+15 KGIDGKVW

-35 YQTNN
+35 YQINN

-65 AFQFSFVIGSGSY
+65 AFQFSFVVGSGSS
-78 VPYMRFPCQLFYE
+78 VPYMKFPCQLFYE
-91 GALISPVGAVL
+91 GALISPAGAVL
-102 NIVDVSDESIGIQ
+102 NIVDVSDTSIGVQ
-115 IIGATADLFDTLNNT
+115 ILGATVDLFDTLNNT

-151 IERRLVGPEG
+151 TERYLSGPGE

-176 PNIPPISMEAIQQVR
+176 PNFPPFAMEAIRQVG
-191 ELDKFYPHLNWYDL
+191 EMDKFYPHLNWYDL
-205 VTWIFAREGYSL
+205 VTWIFDRAGYSL
-217 ETDVDPVDRDEMFL
+217 ETDVDSVDRAEMFL

-239 DNPNAPKASGTGWIQ
+239 DNPKAPRASGIGWIR
-254 DPPIGTT
+254 DFT
-261 VGVVWQGF
+261 VGTPAGVIWKGS

-279 GRLLMGT
+279 GRLTIGPKS
-286 VAGTFNWMTLWDTTI
+286 GTFSWMTLWDTTI
-301 TFSFSWSNISAI
+301 TFRFSWSNISAI
-313 RNGSVAVQV
+313 QKSSVSVEV
-322 THYKNDGTSAIVLI
+322 THYKNDGTSAVVLT

-349 NIPMEAG
+349 DIQMEAG
-356 EHILVSGSLATVNPS
+356 EHILVSGTLAVITNPNS
-371 ANQYDMR
+371 SFDMR

-414 GDIVKAFFQLFGLT
+414 GDIVKAFVQLFGLT
-428 IDVNP
+428 VDVNP
-433 ATKVA
+433 DTKVA
-438 RAYSV
+438 RAYSI

-472 LSNYAQSNEIKLED
+472 LSSYAQSNEIKLED

-521 QTLYDEDTT
+521 QELYDAGTT
-530 DKVHTIANYP
+530 NKTHTLANYP
-540 IWTVNRGRV
+540 IWTINRGRV
-549 ENGEMTETTW
+549 ENGETTETTW
-559 EYNALSKP
+559 EYNVLSKP
-567 MVVHVNKSDYMWPQV
+567 MVVHIDKSDFMRPGV
-582 SVGYTLIRVRLFT
+582 RVGHTLTRVRLYT
-595 AYFKNLNYYVPK
+595 AYFKNLKYYVPK
-607 YYDKLINNILKRPKI
+607 YYGKLINNILKRPKI
-622 LQTQILLD
+622 LQVQILLD

-637 DLFDPI
+637 DLFNPI
-643 WLEEPGFW
+643 WLEEHGFW

-661 AEKITKVD
+661 AGKISKVD

>member
-1 MDKLSGDMNYELLM
+1 MNYELLM
-15 KGIDGEVW
+15 RGIDGEVW

-35 YQTNN
+35 YQINN
-40 LAELKDRNASYSQR
+40 LAELKNRNASYSQR

-65 AFQFSFVIGSGSY
+65 AFQFGFVVGSGSY
-78 VPYMRFPCQLFYE
+78 VPYMKFPCQLFYE
-91 GALISPVGAVL
+91 GALISPAGAVL
-102 NIVDVSDESIGIQ
+102 NIVDVSDTSIGVQ
-115 IIGATADLFDTLNNT
+115 ILGATTDLFDTLNNT
-130 DAKDPGDGMFLLKW
+130 DAKDPGTGMFLLKW
-144 YTDTMGQ
+144 YTDTMGRS
-151 IERRLVGPEG
+151 ERYLSGPEES
-161 VKVLYFW
+161 KVLYFW

-176 PNIPPISMEAIQQVR
+176 PNIPPVSMEAIRQVR

-205 VTWIFAREGYSL
+205 VTWIFDRAGYSL
-217 ETDVDPVDRDEMFL
+217 ETDVDSVDRSEMFL

-239 DNPNAPKASGTGWIQ
+239 DNPNVPKASGTGWIK
-254 DPPIGTT
+254 DTPPGGLA
-261 VGVVWQGF
+261 GVTWQGS

-279 GRLLMGT
+279 GRLIIDTIPGD
-286 VAGTFNWMTLWDTTI
+286 FSWMTLWDTTI
-301 TFSFSWSNISAI
+301 TFSFSWSNTSAI
-313 RNGSVAVQV
+313 RKGSVSVRV
-322 THYKNDGTSAIVLI
+322 THYKNDGTSAIVLT

-349 NIPMEAG
+349 DIPMEAG
-356 EHILVSGSLATVNPS
+356 EHILVSGSLLAGNFTTD
-371 ANQYDMR
+371 QYDMR

-385 PPVPETSPGDK
+385 PIPLETSPGDK
-396 PQPGLTY
+396 PYPGLTY

-443 QEFYNR
+443 REFYNR

-472 LSNYAQSNEIKLED
+472 LSSYAQSNEIKLED

-498 SIPDVNL
+498 SIQDVNL

-521 QTLYDEDTT
+521 QALYDEYTQRL
-530 DKVHTIANYP
+530 HTLANYP
-540 IWTVNRGRV
+540 IWTINRGRM

-567 MVVHVNKSDYMWPQV
+567 MVVHIGKYDYMEPKV
-582 SVGYTLIRVRLFT
+582 SVGYTLTQVRLYT

-637 DLFDPI
+637 DLFNPI
-643 WLEEPGFW
+643 WLEEHGFW

-661 AEKITKVD
+661 AGKITKVD

>member
-1 MDKLSGDMNYELLM
+1 MSYELLM

-35 YQTNN
+35 YQINN

-65 AFQFSFVIGSGSY
+65 AFQFSSVIGSGSP
-78 VPYMRFPCQLFYE
+78 VPYMKFPCQLFCE

-102 NIVDVSDESIGIQ
+102 NIVDVSDTSIGVQ
-115 IIGATADLFDTLNNT
+115 ILGATADLFDTLNNT

-151 IERRLVGPEG
+151 AERYLSGPEEAQ
-161 VKVLYFW
+161 VLYFW

-176 PNIPPISMEAIQQVR
+176 PNFPPVSMEAIRQVR

-217 ETDVDPVDRDEMFL
+217 ETDVDPVDRAEMFL

-239 DNPNAPKASGTGWIQ
+239 DNPRAPKASGTGWIQ
-254 DPPIGTT
+254 DPPVGT
-261 VGVVWQGF
+261 VAGVIWQGY

-279 GRLLMGT
+279 GRLLID
-286 VAGTFNWMTLWDTTI
+286 AGSGKFSWQTLWDTTI
-301 TFSFSWSNISAI
+301 TFSFKWLNTSAI

-322 THYKNDGTSAIVLI
+322 THYKNDGTSAVVLT
-336 RSWSSGSSGSASV
+336 RSWTSGFSGSVSV
-349 NIPMEAG
+349 DISMEAG
-356 EHILVSGSLATVNPS
+356 ERILVWGTVAVTARPAS
-371 ANQYDMR
+371 RFDVR

-385 PPVPETSPGDK
+385 PPAPETSPGDK

-414 GDIVKAFFQLFGLT
+414 GDIVKAFVQLFGLT
-428 IDVNP
+428 IDVDP
-433 ATKVA
+433 AAKVA

-458 DKLIKGKDTKLTFQ
+458 DKLIKGKDTKLTFR
-472 LSNYAQSNEIKLED
+472 LSSYAQSNEIKLED
-486 NKDNNVTDSYKF
+486 NKDNNVTDWYKF

-521 QTLYDEDTT
+521 QDLYDADTT
-530 DKVHTIANYP
+530 NKIHTLANYP
-540 IWTVNRGRV
+540 IWTINRGRM

-567 MVVHVNKSDYMWPQV
+567 MVVHINKSDYMWPQV
-582 SVGYTLIRVRLFT
+582 SVGYTLTRVRLYT

-637 DLFDPI
+637 DLFNPI
-643 WLEEPGFW
+643 WLEEHGFW

-661 AEKITKVD
+661 AGKITKVD

>member
-1 MDKLSGDMNYELLM
+1 MNYELLM
-15 KGIDGEVW
+15 KGIDGKVW
-23 SLDLPLDAPAMN
+23 SLDLPLDAPVMN
-35 YQTNN
+35 YQINN

-65 AFQFSFVIGSGSY
+65 AFQFSFVVGSGSG
-78 VPYMRFPCQLFYE
+78 VPYMKFPCQLFYE
-91 GALISPVGAVL
+91 GALISPAGAVL
-102 NIVDVSDESIGIQ
+102 SLVDVSDTSIGVQ
-115 IIGATADLFDTLNNT
+115 ILGATVDLFDTLNNT
-130 DAKDPGDGMFLLKW
+130 DAKDPGNGMFLLKW

-151 IERRLVGPEG
+151 TERYLSGPEET
-161 VKVLYFW
+161 KVLYFW

-176 PNIPPISMEAIQQVR
+176 PNFPPFAMEAIRQVS

-205 VTWIFAREGYSL
+205 VTWIFDRAGYSL
-217 ETDVDPVDRDEMFL
+217 ETDVDLVDQAEMFL

-239 DNPNAPKASGTGWIQ
+239 DDPKAPKASGIGWIQ
-254 DPPIGTT
+254 NPSVGTT
-261 VGVVWQGF
+261 GVTWKGS

-279 GRLLMGT
+279 GRLT
-286 VAGTFNWMTLWDTTI
+286 IDPVPGTFNWMTLWDTTI
-301 TFSFSWSNISAI
+301 TFKLSWTNISAI
-313 RNGSVAVQV
+313 QKSSVAVKV
-322 THYKNDGTSAIVLI
+322 THYKNDGTLAVVLAK
-336 RSWSSGSSGSASV
+336 SWSSGSSGSVSV
-349 NIPMEAG
+349 DIQMEAE
-356 EHILVSGSLATVNPS
+356 EHILVSGTLAMAVKPVNS
-371 ANQYDMR
+371 FDMR
-378 FPVSITA
+378 FLVSITA

-414 GDIVKAFFQLFGLT
+414 GDIVKAFVQLFGLT
-428 IDVNP
+428 VDINP
-433 ATKVA
+433 VTKVA
-438 RAYSV
+438 RAYSI

-472 LSNYAQSNEIKLED
+472 LSGYAQSNEMKLED

-521 QTLYDEDTT
+521 QRLHDSDITNKTHTL
-530 DKVHTIANYP
+530 ANYP
-540 IWTVNRGRV
+540 IWTVNRGRM

-559 EYNALSKP
+559 EYNVLSKP
-567 MVVHVNKSDYMWPQV
+567 MVVHIDKSDFMRPKV
-582 SVGYTLIRVRLFT
+582 RVGRTLTQVRLYT
-595 AYFKNLNYYVPK
+595 AYFKKLNYYVPK
-607 YYDKLINNILKRPKI
+607 YYDKLINNILKSPKI
-622 LQTQILLD
+622 LQVQILLD

-637 DLFDPI
+637 DLFNPI
-643 WLEEPGFW
+643 WLEEHGFW

-661 AEKITKVD
+661 AGKISKVD

>member
-1 MDKLSGDMNYELLM
+1 MNYELLM

-35 YQTNN
+35 YQINN
-40 LAELKDRNASYSQR
+40 LSELKDRNASYSQR

-65 AFQFSFVIGSGSY
+65 AFQFSFVVGSDSS
-78 VPYMRFPCQLFYE
+78 VPYMKFPCQLFYE
-91 GALISPVGAVL
+91 GALISPAGAVL
-102 NIVDVSDESIGIQ
+102 NIVDVSDTSIGVQ
-115 IIGATADLFDTLNNT
+115 ILGATVDLFDTLNNT
-130 DAKDPGDGMFLLKW
+130 DAKDPGNGMFLLKW

-151 IERRLVGPEG
+151 TERYLSGPEK

-176 PNIPPISMEAIQQVR
+176 PNFPPFAMEAIRQVS
-191 ELDKFYPHLNWYDL
+191 EMDKFYPHLNWYDL
-205 VTWIFAREGYSL
+205 VTWIFDRAGYSL
-217 ETDVDPVDRDEMFL
+217 ETDVDPVDRAEMFL

-239 DNPNAPKASGTGWIQ
+239 DNPKAPGASGIGWIGN
-254 DPPIGTT
+254 PSIGTPT
-261 VGVVWQGF
+261 GVIWKGS
-269 PGVTLSDPVA
+269 PGVTLKDPVA
-279 GRLLMGT
+279 GRLTIGPES
-286 VAGTFNWMTLWDTTI
+286 GTFSWMTLWDTTI
-301 TFSFSWSNISAI
+301 TFRFSWSNISAI
-313 RNGSVAVQV
+313 QKSRVTVKV
-322 THYKNDGTSAIVLI
+322 THYKNDGTSAVVLT

-349 NIPMEAG
+349 NIQMEAG
-356 EHILVSGSLATVNPS
+356 EHILVSGSFTIITNSGGSFDL
-371 ANQYDMR
+371 R

-414 GDIVKAFFQLFGLT
+414 GDIVKAFVQLFGLT
-428 IDVNP
+428 VDVNP

-438 RAYSV
+438 RAYSI

-472 LSNYAQSNEIKLED
+472 LSSYAQSNEIKLED

-510 LFQIGFLAGLN
+510 LFQIGFLAGFN
-521 QTLYDEDTT
+521 QSLYDADITNKT
-530 DKVHTIANYP
+530 HTLANYP
-540 IWTVNRGRV
+540 IWTINRGRM
-549 ENGEMTETTW
+549 ENGEVTETTW
-559 EYNALSKP
+559 EYNVLSKP
-567 MVVHVNKSDYMWPQV
+567 MVVHIDKSDFMRPKV
-582 SVGYTLIRVRLFT
+582 KVGHTLTQIRLYT
-595 AYFKNLNYYVPK
+595 AYFKNLKYYVPK

-622 LQTQILLD
+622 LQVQILLD

-637 DLFDPI
+637 DLFNPI
-643 WLEEPGFW
+643 WLEEHGFW
-651 FYVSKINNFQ
+651 FYVSKISNFQ
-661 AEKITKVD
+661 AGKIPKVD

>member
-1 MDKLSGDMNYELLM
+1 MNYELLM
-15 KGIDGEVW
+15 KGIDGKVW
-23 SLDLPLDAPAMN
+23 SLDLPLDTPAMN
-35 YQTNN
+35 YQINN

-65 AFQFSFVIGSGSY
+65 AFQFSFVVGSGSG
-78 VPYMRFPCQLFYE
+78 VPYMKFPCQLFYE
-91 GALISPVGAVL
+91 GALISPAGSVL
-102 NIVDVSDESIGIQ
+102 NIVDVSDTSIGVQ
-115 IIGATADLFDTLNNT
+115 ILGATVDLFDTLNNT
-130 DAKDPGDGMFLLKW
+130 DAKDPGDGTFLLKW

-151 IERRLVGPEG
+151 TERYLSGPGE

-176 PNIPPISMEAIQQVR
+176 PNFPPFAMEAIRQVG

-205 VTWIFAREGYSL
+205 VTWIFDRAGYSL
-217 ETDVDPVDRDEMFL
+217 ETDVDPVDRAEMFL

-239 DNPNAPKASGTGWIQ
+239 DNPKAPRASGIGWIRNF
-254 DPPIGTT
+254 T
-261 VGVVWQGF
+261 VGTPAGVIWKGS

-279 GRLLMGT
+279 GRLTIGPKS
-286 VAGTFNWMTLWDTTI
+286 GTFSWMTLWDTTI
-301 TFSFSWSNISAI
+301 TFRFSWTNISAI
-313 RNGSVAVQV
+313 QKSVVAVEV
-322 THYKNDGTSAIVLI
+322 THYKNDGTSAVVLT
-336 RSWSSGSSGSASV
+336 RSWSTGSSGSASV
-349 NIPMEAG
+349 DIQMEAG
-356 EHILVSGSLATVNPS
+356 EHILVSGTLAVIINPS
-371 ANQYDMR
+371 NSFDMR

-414 GDIVKAFFQLFGLT
+414 GDIVKAFVQLFGLT
-428 IDVNP
+428 VDVNP
-433 ATKVA
+433 VTKVA
-438 RAYSV
+438 RAYST

-472 LSNYAQSNEIKLED
+472 LSSYARSNEIKLED

-521 QTLYDEDTT
+521 QKLYDADTT
-530 DKVHTIANYP
+530 NKTHTLANYP
-540 IWTVNRGRV
+540 IWTVNRGRM

-559 EYNALSKP
+559 EYNVLSKP
-567 MVVHVNKSDYMWPQV
+567 MVVHIDKSDYMRPGV
-582 SVGYTLIRVRLFT
+582 KVGHTLTRVRLYT

-607 YYDKLINNILKRPKI
+607 YYGKLINNILKRPKI
-622 LQTQILLD
+622 LQVQILLD

-637 DLFDPI
+637 DLFNPI
-643 WLEEPGFW
+643 WLEEYGFW

-661 AEKITKVD
+661 AGKISKVD

>member
-1 MDKLSGDMNYELLM
+1 MRGV
-15 KGIDGEVW
+15 DGEVW

-35 YQTNN
+35 YQINN

-65 AFQFSFVIGSGSY
+65 AFQFSFEIGSGSN
-78 VPYMRFPCQLFYE
+78 VPYMKFPCQLFYE
-91 GALISPVGAVL
+91 GALLSPVGAVL
-102 NIVDVSDESIGIQ
+102 NIVDVSDESIGVQ
-115 IIGATADLFDTLNNT
+115 IIGSATDLFNTINNT
-130 DAKDPGDGMFLLKW
+130 DAKDTGNGMFLLKW

-151 IERRLVGPEG
+151 TEQYLTSPNGS
-161 VKVLYFW
+161 KVLYFW

-176 PNIPPISMEAIQQVR
+176 PNTPPVGMEAIQQVR

-217 ETDVDPVDRDEMFL
+217 ETDVDPVDRAEMFL

-239 DNPNAPKASGTGWIQ
+239 DNPNSPEVSGTGWIQ
-254 DPPIGTT
+254 NPPSGTT
-261 VGVVWQGF
+261 VGVEWQDSHGI
-269 PGVTLSDPVA
+269 PLKDPIA
-279 GRLLMGT
+279 GRLTMGDSS
-286 VAGTFNWMTLWDTTI
+286 GTFSWMTLWDTTI
-301 TFSFSWSNISAI
+301 TFRFAWSNNHSIQ
-313 RNGSVAVQV
+313 NGSITVRV
-322 THYKNDGTSAIVLI
+322 THYKNDGTNDLVLD
-336 RSWSSGSSGSASV
+336 RSWTKLSSGSVSV
-349 NIPMEAG
+349 DIPMEAG
-356 EHILVSGSLATVNPS
+356 EHIWVSGTFTVVDLSEQNFIK
-371 ANQYDMR
+371 
-378 FPVSITA
+378 FPVSITV

-438 RAYSV
+438 RAYSI

-510 LFQIGFLAGLN
+510 LFQIGFLSGLN
-521 QTLYDEDTT
+521 QVLRDTDTT
-530 DKVHTIANYP
+530 NKVHTLANYP
-540 IWTVNRGRV
+540 IWTINRARM

-567 MVVHVNKSDYMWPQV
+567 MVVHINKSDYMWPQV
-582 SVGYTLIRVRLFT
+582 RIGYTDIRVQLYT
-595 AYFKNLNYYVPK
+595 AYFKNLNYYIPK

-622 LQTQILLD
+622 LQTQILL
-630 SLDIQSL
+630 SSFDIQSL
-637 DLFDPI
+637 DLFNPI
-643 WLEEPGFW
+643 WLEEHGFW

-661 AEKITKVD
+661 AGKITKVD

>member
-1 MDKLSGDMNYELLM
+1 MNYELLM
-15 KGIDGEVW
+15 KGIDGKVW

-35 YQTNN
+35 YQINN
-40 LAELKDRNASYSQR
+40 LTELKDRNASYSQR

-65 AFQFSFVIGSGSY
+65 AFQFSFGVGSGSS
-78 VPYMRFPCQLFYE
+78 VPYMKFPCQLFYE
-91 GALISPVGAVL
+91 GALISPAGAEL
-102 NIVDVSDESIGIQ
+102 NIVDVSDTSIGVQ
-115 IIGATADLFDTLNNT
+115 ILGATVDLFDTLNNT

-151 IERRLVGPEG
+151 TERYLSGPEG

-176 PNIPPISMEAIQQVR
+176 PNFPPFAMEAIRQVN

-205 VTWIFAREGYSL
+205 VTWIFDRAGYSL
-217 ETDVDPVDRDEMFL
+217 ETDVDPADRAEMFL

-239 DNPNAPKASGTGWIQ
+239 DNPKAPKASGIGWIRN
-254 DPPIGTT
+254 PSIGPT
-261 VGVVWQGF
+261 GVTWKGS

-279 GRLLMGT
+279 GRLT
-286 VAGTFNWMTLWDTTI
+286 IDPVPGTFNWMTLWDTTI
-301 TFSFSWSNISAI
+301 TFKSSWSNISAI
-313 RNGSVAVQV
+313 QKSRVTIKV
-322 THYKNDGTSAIVLI
+322 THYKNDGTSAVVLT

-349 NIPMEAG
+349 DIQMEAG
-356 EHILVSGSLATVNPS
+356 EHILVSGTLAIVTNPVNS
-371 ANQYDMR
+371 FDMR

-414 GDIVKAFFQLFGLT
+414 GDIVKAFVQLFGLT
-428 IDVNP
+428 VDVNP

-438 RAYSV
+438 RAYSM

-472 LSNYAQSNEIKLED
+472 LSSYAQSNEMKLED

-521 QTLYDEDTT
+521 QRLYDADITNKT
-530 DKVHTIANYP
+530 HTLANYP
-540 IWTVNRGRV
+540 IWTVNRGRR
-549 ENGEMTETTW
+549 ENGEMIETTW
-559 EYNALSKP
+559 EYNVLSKP
-567 MVVHVNKSDYMWPQV
+567 MVVHIDKSDFMRPKV
-582 SVGYTLIRVRLFT
+582 KVGRTLTQVRLYT
-595 AYFKNLNYYVPK
+595 AYFKKLNYYVPK
-607 YYDKLINNILKRPKI
+607 YYDKLINNILKRPKV
-622 LQTQILLD
+622 LQVQILLD

-637 DLFDPI
+637 DLFNPI
-643 WLEEPGFW
+643 WLEEHGFW

-661 AEKITKVD
+661 AGKIPKVD

>member
-1 MDKLSGDMNYELLM
+1 MNYELLM
-15 KGIDGEVW
+15 KGIDGKVW

-35 YQTNN
+35 YQINN

-65 AFQFSFVIGSGSY
+65 AFQFSFEVGSGSG

-91 GALISPVGAVL
+91 GALISPAGAVL
-102 NIVDVSDESIGIQ
+102 NIVDVSDTSIGVQ
-115 IIGATADLFDTLNNT
+115 ILGATVDLFDTLNNT

-151 IERRLVGPEG
+151 TERYLSGSGEA
-161 VKVLYFW
+161 KVLYFW

-176 PNIPPISMEAIQQVR
+176 PNFPPFAMEAIRQVS

-205 VTWIFAREGYSL
+205 VTWIFDRAGYSL
-217 ETDVDPVDRDEMFL
+217 ETDVDPADRAEMFL

-239 DNPNAPKASGTGWIQ
+239 DNPKAPRASGIGWIQ
-254 DPPIGTT
+254 NPT
-261 VGVVWQGF
+261 VGTPTGVIWTGS

-279 GRLLMGT
+279 GRLTIGPKS
-286 VAGTFNWMTLWDTTI
+286 GTFSWMTLWDTTI
-301 TFSFSWSNISAI
+301 TFKFSWSNISAI
-313 RNGSVAVQV
+313 QKSSVTVKV
-322 THYKNDGTSAIVLI
+322 THYKNDGTSAVVLT
-336 RSWSSGSSGSASV
+336 RSWSSGSSGNVSV
-349 NIPMEAG
+349 DIQMEAG
-356 EHILVSGSLATVNPS
+356 EHILVSGTLAIVTNPGS
-371 ANQYDMR
+371 SFDMR

-414 GDIVKAFFQLFGLT
+414 GDIVKAFVQLFGLT
-428 IDVNP
+428 VDVNP
-433 ATKVA
+433 VTKVA
-438 RAYSV
+438 RAYSIR
-443 QEFYNR
+443 EFYNR

-472 LSNYAQSNEIKLED
+472 LSSYAQSNEIKLED

-521 QTLYDEDTT
+521 QSLYDADTT
-530 DKVHTIANYP
+530 NKIHTLANYP
-540 IWTVNRGRV
+540 IWTINRGRM
-549 ENGEMTETTW
+549 ENGEVTETTW
-559 EYNALSKP
+559 EYNVLSKP
-567 MVVHVNKSDYMWPQV
+567 MFVRIDKSDYMRPKV
-582 SVGYTLIRVRLFT
+582 RVGHTTTQVRLYT
-595 AYFKNLNYYVPK
+595 AYFKNLKYYVPK
-607 YYDKLINNILKRPKI
+607 YYNKLINNILKRPKV
-622 LQTQILLD
+622 LQVQILLD

-637 DLFDPI
+637 DLFNPI
-643 WLEEPGFW
+643 WLEEHGFW

-661 AEKITKVD
+661 AGKIPKVD

>member
-1 MDKLSGDMNYELLM
+1 MNYELLM
-15 KGIDGEVW
+15 KGIDGKVW

-35 YQTNN
+35 YQINN

-65 AFQFSFVIGSGSY
+65 AFQFSFVVGSGSS
-78 VPYMRFPCQLFYE
+78 VPYMKFPCQLFYE
-91 GALISPVGAVL
+91 GALISPAGAVL
-102 NIVDVSDESIGIQ
+102 NIVDVSDTSIGVQ
-115 IIGATADLFDTLNNT
+115 ILGATVDLFDTLNNT

-151 IERRLVGPEG
+151 TERYLSGPEK

-176 PNIPPISMEAIQQVR
+176 PNFPPSAMEAIRQVS

-205 VTWIFAREGYSL
+205 VTWIFDRAGYSL
-217 ETDVDPVDRDEMFL
+217 ETDVDPVDRAEMFL

-239 DNPNAPKASGTGWIQ
+239 DNPKAPTASGIGWIRN
-254 DPPIGTT
+254 PSIGTT
-261 VGVVWQGF
+261 GVTWKGS

-279 GRLLMGT
+279 GRLTIDPGS
-286 VAGTFNWMTLWDTTI
+286 GTFDWMTLWDTTI
-301 TFSFSWSNISAI
+301 TFRLSWSNISAI
-313 RNGSVAVQV
+313 QKSSVAVKV
-322 THYKNDGTSAIVLI
+322 THYKNDGTSAVVLT

-349 NIPMEAG
+349 DIQMEAG
-356 EHILVSGSLATVNPS
+356 EHILVSGTLAIVVTPVNS
-371 ANQYDMR
+371 FDMR

-414 GDIVKAFFQLFGLT
+414 GDIVKAFVQLFGLT
-428 IDVNP
+428 VDVNP
-433 ATKVA
+433 VTKVA
-438 RAYSV
+438 RAYSIR
-443 QEFYNR
+443 EFYNR

-472 LSNYAQSNEIKLED
+472 LSSYAQSNEMKLED

-521 QTLYDEDTT
+521 QRLYDEDITNAT
-530 DKVHTIANYP
+530 HTLANYP
-540 IWTVNRGRV
+540 IWTVNRGQV
-549 ENGEMTETTW
+549 ENGEVTETTW
-559 EYNALSKP
+559 EYNVLSKP
-567 MVVHVNKSDYMWPQV
+567 MVVHIDKSDFMRPKV
-582 SVGYTLIRVRLFT
+582 KVGRALTQIRLYT
-595 AYFKNLNYYVPK
+595 AYFKNLKYYVPK
-607 YYDKLINNILKRPKI
+607 YYDKLINNILKRPKT
-622 LQTQILLD
+622 LQVQILLD

-637 DLFDPI
+637 DLFNPI
-643 WLEEPGFW
+643 WLEEHGFW

-661 AEKITKVD
+661 AGKISKVD

>member
-1 MDKLSGDMNYELLM
+1 MNYELLM

-35 YQTNN
+35 YQINN

-65 AFQFSFVIGSGSY
+65 AFQFSFVVGSGSY
-78 VPYMRFPCQLFYE
+78 VPYMKFPCQLFYE
-91 GALISPVGAVL
+91 GALISPTGAVL
-102 NIVDVSDESIGIQ
+102 NIIDVSDTSIGVQ
-115 IIGATADLFDTLNNT
+115 ILGATADLFDTLNNT
-130 DAKDPGDGMFLLKW
+130 DAKDPGTGMFLLKW
-144 YTDTMGQ
+144 YTDTMGLSKQ
-151 IERRLVGPEG
+151 YLSGPEEA
-161 VKVLYFW
+161 KVAYFW

-176 PNIPPISMEAIQQVR
+176 PNVPPISTEAIQEVR

-205 VTWIFAREGYSL
+205 VTWIFDREGYSL
-217 ETDVDPVDRDEMFL
+217 ETDVDPVDRAEMFL

-239 DNPNAPKASGTGWIQ
+239 DNPNVPEASGTGWIR
-254 DPPIGTT
+254 DTPPGGLA
-261 VGVVWQGF
+261 GVTWQGS

-279 GRLLMGT
+279 GRLT
-286 VAGTFNWMTLWDTTI
+286 VDTIPGTFNWMTLWDTTI
-301 TFSFSWSNISAI
+301 TFSFSWSNTSAI
-313 RNGSVAVQV
+313 RRGSLTVRV
-322 THYKNDGTSAIVLI
+322 THYKNDGTSAIVLTK
-336 RSWSSGSSGSASV
+336 SWSSGSSGSASV
-349 NIPMEAG
+349 DIPMEAG
-356 EHILVSGSLATVNPS
+356 EHIEVYGSLLAGSFTTD
-371 ANQYDMR
+371 QYDMR

-385 PPVPETSPGDK
+385 PIPPETSPGDK
-396 PQPGLTY
+396 PYPGLTY

-414 GDIVKAFFQLFGLT
+414 VDIVKAFFQLFGLT
-428 IDVNP
+428 IDVNS

-443 QEFYNR
+443 RELYNR

-472 LSNYAQSNEIKLED
+472 LSSYAQSNEIKLED

-521 QTLYDEDTT
+521 QTLYDAGSTQ
-530 DKVHTIANYP
+530 KLHTLANYP
-540 IWTVNRGRV
+540 IWTINRGRM

-559 EYNALSKP
+559 EHNVLSKP
-567 MVVHVNKSDYMWPQV
+567 MVVHINKSDYLRPQV
-582 SVGYTLIRVRLFT
+582 SVGYTLTPIRLYT

-607 YYDKLINNILKRPKI
+607 YYDKLINNILKSPKI

-637 DLFDPI
+637 DLFNPI
-643 WLEEPGFW
+643 WLEEHGFW

-661 AEKITKVD
+661 AGKITKVD